1 MQIWEHGEII
11 SKTFTGKLEGNSHK
25 ISNIRMGNDGGL
37 FKDLRGEINNLNV
50 ENYTNEKAKNY
61 RVGLVEYL
69 KGGTINNVHVNKAT
83 IKIDLTYKGA
93 INCAGLVAYAE
104 TGTIKNS
111 SINNLNIETNAEVTS
126 TAIGGII
133 ANSKG
138 SSISNCFTQDIN
150 FKINKTINSLGI
162 GGICGYDSTSNNI
175 TNCYS
180 TGNIEADTSNIG
192 GIIGFAQ
199 NGEIKSCYST
209 INIITDGEYI
219 GGIVGNDRQT
229 ILNNNIN
236 NLAIGNIYSKQITD
250 TVSRVIG
257 NSREE
262 ENNYAY
268 KMQRFNGKI
277 NSEKAG
283 AILASIQEL
292 KNKDF
297 YESKIRLGNGYDY
310 ENVKDGELPKLLYSN
325 RKELLPNQTENKL
338 KEDMELEIEE
348 VEADKTSSN
357 IVKLRAV
364 IKNSK
369 EVKITKLYIEDMDA
383 KIDTDITKEGKTYLN
398 ITATPTRYYDSYRIS
413 KIKYIEDN
421 KEKEKQVEAKIETQ
435 FYKEIYTYEDWAE
448 IGTDT
453 YENYKLMADI
463 NFENKENIK
472 TNLTIGKLEGN
483 GHKIKNLKIV
493 LKESNSGLIKLIK
506 TTLNNTNFE
515 NINIVNSASG
525 ERTGVITN
533 SNGKIEKVTINDI
546 TVNAPKMNKVG
557 FIGNSTSEE
566 IKNINMDTIE
576 IIGNGNVAGLAG
588 GSELPILREVDAKN
602 LNIVGSGNYVGGV
615 LSNPTKRIGYNI
627 KNVTVSNSHIQGVD
641 YVGGVLS
648 HLNGGGN
655 NGRQGENLKSIKN
668 EVIGRSYVGGVAGQF
683 YDANSFTSENVTV
696 RGSGSNIGGVCGN
709 GGLNYAVCKN
719 STIEGTTSNSN
730 NIGGVM
736 GQCTWDNGYD
746 YGINNI
752 VISKGSSVGGLY
764 GYYNVAG
771 TGGAMSTYVKGGR
784 VEGYSKVGGVIGY
797 NYKGYVAKTYTD
809 TNVTGISEVGGIV
822 GYVLN
827 QSIEASSMGIKNC
840 YVANSTIKAQNNVG
854 GLVGSFSNSVGEGI
868 QYFYNNYVH
877 ADIIS
882 DNKETASLGFGKQ
895 KNEIVGAKNIY
906 VYKYS
911 TVNGERVS
919 TENDKYILPANYL
932 VELDLKQ
939 ESTYKTKIGWEANYI
954 YTTLKEGKYPIISG
968 VSNQEGI
975 ILPTDPLENITNE
988 DESQSL
994 EEDIISGDNNGNVY
1008 EDKVINNEECLQFK
1022 YNDKIIKT
1030 YETYSEIIAEDGS
1043 KVVRKDVRLYVKDG
1057 KLYALPVSLEFGGN
1071 VLKLVANNFVID
1083 SYNGKEYETVLG
1095 EDGRL
1100 YDLKEPIKYPE
1111 NFVNEGIASVGNNLD
1126 SNDFV
1131 QNSSENM
1138 MKEEL
1143 FEEVNENNEH
1153 EIEVIYKD
1161 GDKIKFNYQTGE
1173 VISLT
1178 EEKQNKIGLFD
1189 YVKDKL
1195 SEIGNSNSGE
1205 FQEIQREY
1213 EESKVLQS
1221 KLEKVPVEVALQEQ
1235 KLKEH
1240 NNNINK
1246 VENENKKNS
1255 NNSEIGENNETNN
1268 SLKETKYISIYNA
1281 EKEDYQ
1287 IYKEEELLDTSKKEA
1302 VSENEKIEAN
1312 KLNEY
1317 YASEGKTT
1325 NTKVGIVWIA
1335 LSIIGVVIILFAIK
1349 KRD

>member
-37 FKDLRGEINNLNV
+37 FKDLRGEINNV
-50 ENYTNEKAKNY
+50 KIVNYTNEKAKNY

-150 FKINKTINSLGI
+150 FKINKTINSLGR

-250 TVSRVIG
+250 TVSRAIG

-525 ERTGVITN
+525 ERTGVIAN
-533 SNGKIEKVTINDI
+533 SNGKIEKITINNI

-648 HLNGGGN
+648 HLSGGGN
-655 NGRQGENLKSIKN
+655 NGTQGENLKSIKN

-719 STIEGTTSNSN
+719 SAIEGTTSNSN

-771 TGGAMSTYVKGGR
+771 TGGAISTYVKGGR

-919 TENDKYILPANYL
+919 TENDKYIVPANYL
-932 VELDLKQ
+932 AEVDLKQ

-968 VSNQEGI
+968 VSNQEGV

-994 EEDIISGDNNGNVY
+994 EEDIISGA
-1008 EDKVINNEECLQFK
+1008 NNEDVYKEKLQYTFNYK
-1022 YNDKIIKT
+1022 GKIIKT
-1030 YETYSEIIAEDGS
+1030 YETYSEIIAEDNS
-1043 KVVRKDVRLYVKDG
+1043 KTVRNDMRLYVKDG
-1057 KLYALPVSLEFGGN
+1057 NLYALPVTMDIDGN
-1071 VLKLVANNFVID
+1071 KIKLVENNFIID
-1083 SYNGKEYETVLG
+1083 SFNGKEYETVLG
-1095 EDGRL
+1095 SDGKI
-1100 YDLKEPIKYPE
+1100 YDLKEAIKYPE
-1111 NFVNEGIASVGNNLD
+1111 NFVNNGIASMGNNLT
-1126 SNDFV
+1126 SEDFG
-1131 QNSSENM
+1131 
-1138 MKEEL
+1138 KKL
-1143 FEEVNENNEH
+1143 Y
-1153 EIEVIYKD
+1153 EIEVTYKN
-1161 GDKIKFNYQTGE
+1161 GNKVRFNYQTGE
-1173 VISLT
+1173 IISLT
-1178 EEKQNKIGLFD
+1178 EKLNKTELFD

-1195 SEIGNSNSGE
+1195 LEIGKSNSGE
-1205 FQEIQREY
+1205 LQEITTKY
-1213 EESKVLQS
+1213 EESKKLQN
-1221 KLEKVPVEVALQEQ
+1221 KLEKIPVEEALQR
-1235 KLKEH
+1235 
-1240 NNNINK
+1240 
-1246 VENENKKNS
+1246 KNS
-1255 NNSEIGENNETNN
+1255 NTNKLDDIANSENNEANN
-1268 SLKETKYISIYNA
+1268 SLKETRYISIYNT
-1281 EKEDYQ
+1281 EKDEYQ
-1287 IYKEEELLDTSKKEA
+1287 IYQEEELLDTTKQEV

-1312 KLNEY
+1312 NLNKY
-1317 YASEGKTT
+1317 YASEGKSR
-1325 NTKVGIVWIA
+1325 NKNMGILWIT

-1349 KRD
+1349 KRN

>member
-69 KGGTINNVHVNKAT
+69 KGGTINNVHVNKAN

-180 TGNIEADTSNIG
+180 TGNIEADTSNVG

-268 KMQRFNGKI
+268 KMQRFNGEI

-283 AILASIQEL
+283 SILASIQEL

-525 ERTGVITN
+525 ERTGVIAN
-533 SNGKIEKVTINDI
+533 SNGKIEKITINNI

-648 HLNGGGN
+648 HLSGGGN
-655 NGRQGENLKSIKN
+655 NGTQGENLKSIKN

-709 GGLNYAVCKN
+709 GVLNYAVCKN
-719 STIEGTTSNSN
+719 SAIEGTTSNSN

-771 TGGAMSTYVKGGR
+771 TGGAISTYVKGGR

-919 TENDKYILPANYL
+919 TENDKYIVPANYL
-932 VELDLKQ
+932 AEVDLKQ

-968 VSNQEGI
+968 VSNQEGV

-994 EEDIISGDNNGNVY
+994 EEDIISGA
-1008 EDKVINNEECLQFK
+1008 NNEDVYKEKLQYTFNYK
-1022 YNDKIIKT
+1022 GKIIKT
-1030 YETYSEIIAEDGS
+1030 YETYSEIIAEDNS
-1043 KVVRKDVRLYVKDG
+1043 KTVRNDMRLYVKDG
-1057 KLYALPVSLEFGGN
+1057 NLYALPVTMDIDGN
-1071 VLKLVANNFVID
+1071 KIKLVENNFIID
-1083 SYNGKEYETVLG
+1083 SFNGKEYETVLG
-1095 EDGRL
+1095 SDGKI
-1100 YDLKEPIKYPE
+1100 YDLKEAIKYPE
-1111 NFVNEGIASVGNNLD
+1111 NFVNNGIASMGNNLT
-1126 SNDFV
+1126 SEDFG
-1131 QNSSENM
+1131 
-1138 MKEEL
+1138 KKL
-1143 FEEVNENNEH
+1143 Y
-1153 EIEVIYKD
+1153 EIEVTYKN
-1161 GDKIKFNYQTGE
+1161 GNKVRFNYQTGE
-1173 VISLT
+1173 IISLT
-1178 EEKQNKIGLFD
+1178 EKLNKTELFD

-1195 SEIGNSNSGE
+1195 LEIGKSNSGE
-1205 FQEIQREY
+1205 LQEITTKY
-1213 EESKVLQS
+1213 EESKKLQN
-1221 KLEKVPVEVALQEQ
+1221 KLEKIPVEEALQR
-1235 KLKEH
+1235 
-1240 NNNINK
+1240 
-1246 VENENKKNS
+1246 KNS
-1255 NNSEIGENNETNN
+1255 NTNKLDDIANSENNEANN
-1268 SLKETKYISIYNA
+1268 SLKETRYISIYNT
-1281 EKEDYQ
+1281 EKDEYQ
-1287 IYKEEELLDTSKKEA
+1287 IYQEEELLDTTKQEV

-1312 KLNEY
+1312 NLNKY
-1317 YASEGKTT
+1317 YASEGKSR
-1325 NTKVGIVWIA
+1325 NKNMGILWIT

-1349 KRD
+1349 KRN

>member
-37 FKDLRGEINNLNV
+37 FKDLRGEINNLNI

-69 KGGTINNVHVNKAT
+69 KGGTINNVHINKAT

-150 FKINKTINSLGI
+150 FKINKAINSLGI

-180 TGNIEADTSNIG
+180 TGNIEADTSNVG

-268 KMQRFNGKI
+268 KMQRFNGEI

-283 AILASIQEL
+283 SILASIQEL

-357 IVKLRAV
+357 IVKLRVV

-383 KIDTDITKEGKTYLN
+383 KIDADITKEGKTYLN

-435 FYKEIYTYEDWAE
+435 FYKEINTYEDWAE

-525 ERTGVITN
+525 ERTGVIAN
-533 SNGKIEKVTINDI
+533 SNGKIEKITINNI

-566 IKNINMDTIE
+566 IKNINMYTIE

-615 LSNPTKRIGYNI
+615 VSNPTKRIGYNI

-648 HLNGGGN
+648 YIDGGGD

-668 EVIGRSYVGGVAGQF
+668 EIVGRNYIGGVAGKF
-683 YDANSFTSENVTV
+683 YDADNFTSENVTV

-752 VISKGSSVGGLY
+752 VISKGSNVGGLY

-797 NYKGYVAKTYTD
+797 NYKGYIAKTYTD

-882 DNKETASLGFGKQ
+882 DNKETASLGFGKR

-919 TENDKYILPANYL
+919 TENDKYIVPANYL
-932 VELDLKQ
+932 AEVDLKQ

-975 ILPTDPLENITNE
+975 ILPTDPLENMLNE
-988 DESQSL
+988 DDIQNV
-994 EEDIISGDNNGNVY
+994 EENITSGA
-1008 EDKVINNEECLQFK
+1008 NNEDVYKEKLQYTFNYK
-1022 YNDKIIKT
+1022 GKIIKT
-1030 YETYSEIIAEDGS
+1030 YETYSEIIAEDNS
-1043 KVVRKDVRLYVKDG
+1043 KNVRNDMRLYVKDG
-1057 KLYALPVSLEFGGN
+1057 NLYALPVTMDIDGN
-1071 VLKLVANNFVID
+1071 KIKLVENNFIID
-1083 SYNGKEYETVLG
+1083 SFNGKEYETVLG
-1095 EDGRL
+1095 SNGKI
-1100 YDLKEPIKYPE
+1100 YDLKEAIKYPE
-1111 NFVNEGIASVGNNLD
+1111 NFVNNGIASMGNNLT
-1126 SNDFV
+1126 SEDFG
-1131 QNSSENM
+1131 
-1138 MKEEL
+1138 KKL
-1143 FEEVNENNEH
+1143 Y
-1153 EIEVIYKD
+1153 EIEVTYKN
-1161 GDKIKFNYQTGE
+1161 GNKVRFNYQTGE
-1173 VISLT
+1173 IISLT
-1178 EEKQNKIGLFD
+1178 EKLNKTELFD

-1195 SEIGNSNSGE
+1195 LEIGNSNSGE
-1205 FQEIQREY
+1205 LQEITTKY
-1213 EESKVLQS
+1213 EESKKLQN
-1221 KLEKVPVEVALQEQ
+1221 KLEKIPVEEALQR
-1235 KLKEH
+1235 
-1240 NNNINK
+1240 
-1246 VENENKKNS
+1246 KNS
-1255 NNSEIGENNETNN
+1255 NTNKLDDVVNSESNEANN
-1268 SLKETKYISIYNA
+1268 SLKETRYISIYNA
-1281 EKEDYQ
+1281 EKDEYQ
-1287 IYKEEELLDTSKKEA
+1287 IYQEEELLDTTKQEV

-1312 KLNEY
+1312 NLNKY
-1317 YASEGKTT
+1317 YASEGESRNK
-1325 NTKVGIVWIA
+1325 NMGILWIT

-1349 KRD
+1349 KRN

>member
-69 KGGTINNVHVNKAT
+69 KGGTINNVHVNKAN
-83 IKIDLTYKGA
+83 IKIDLAYKGA

-192 GIIGFAQ
+192 GILGFAQ
-199 NGEIKSCYST
+199 NGEVQSCYST

-236 NLAIGNIYSKQITD
+236 NLAIGNVYSRQVTN
-250 TVSRVIG
+250 TVNRAVG
-257 NSREE
+257 NSQEE

-277 NSEKAG
+277 SNEKAG
-283 AILASIQEL
+283 AILASAQEL
-292 KNKDF
+292 KDKDF
-297 YESKIRLGNGYDY
+297 YERKIGLGNGYDY

-413 KIKYIEDN
+413 KIRYIEDN

-525 ERTGVITN
+525 ERTGVIAN
-533 SNGKIEKVTINDI
+533 SNAKIENIAINNV

-557 FIGNSTSEE
+557 FIGNSTGEE
-566 IKNINMDTIE
+566 IKNIKMDTIE

-588 GSELPILREVDAKN
+588 ESELPILREVDAKN
-602 LNIVGSGNYVGGV
+602 LNIVGSSSFVGGV

-627 KNVTVSNSHIQGVD
+627 KNVTVSNSHIQGLD

-648 HLNGGGN
+648 LLGGGGD
-655 NGRQGENLKSIKN
+655 NGTQGENLNSIKN
-668 EVIGRSYVGGVAGQF
+668 EVIGRSYVGGVAGEF

-696 RGSGSNIGGVCGN
+696 RGSGSNIGGVCGK

-906 VYKYS
+906 VYKYA
-911 TVNGERVS
+911 TINGERVS

-975 ILPTDPLENITNE
+975 ILPTDPLENMLNE
-988 DESQSL
+988 DELQNV
-994 EEDIISGDNNGNVY
+994 EENITSGANNENVY
-1008 EDKVINNEECLQFK
+1008 KEKLQYTFNYK
-1022 YNDKIIKT
+1022 GKIIKT
-1030 YETYSEIIAEDGS
+1030 YETYSEIIAEDNS
-1043 KVVRKDVRLYVKDG
+1043 KTVRNDMRLYVKDG
-1057 KLYALPVSLEFGGN
+1057 NLYALPVTMDIDGN
-1071 VLKLVANNFVID
+1071 KIKLVENNFIID
-1083 SYNGKEYETVLG
+1083 SFNGKEYETVLG
-1095 EDGRL
+1095 SDGKI
-1100 YDLKEPIKYPE
+1100 YDLKEAIKYPE
-1111 NFVNEGIASVGNNLD
+1111 NFVNNGIASMGNNLT
-1126 SNDFV
+1126 SEDFG
-1131 QNSSENM
+1131 
-1138 MKEEL
+1138 KKL
-1143 FEEVNENNEH
+1143 Y
-1153 EIEVIYKD
+1153 EIEVTYKN
-1161 GDKIKFNYQTGE
+1161 GNKVRFNYQTGE
-1173 VISLT
+1173 IISLT
-1178 EEKQNKIGLFD
+1178 EKLNKTELFD
-1189 YVKDKL
+1189 YVKEKL
-1195 SEIGNSNSGE
+1195 LEIGNSNSGE
-1205 FQEIQREY
+1205 LQEITTKY
-1213 EESKVLQS
+1213 EESKKLQN
-1221 KLEKVPVEVALQEQ
+1221 KLEKIPVEEALQR
-1235 KLKEH
+1235 
-1240 NNNINK
+1240 
-1246 VENENKKNS
+1246 KNS
-1255 NNSEIGENNETNN
+1255 NTNKLDDIANSENNEANN
-1268 SLKETKYISIYNA
+1268 SLKETRYISIYNT
-1281 EKEDYQ
+1281 EKDEYQ
-1287 IYKEEELLDTSKKEA
+1287 IYQEEELLDTTKQE
-1302 VSENEKIEAN
+1302 VISENDKIEAN
-1312 KLNEY
+1312 NLKEY
-1317 YASEGKTT
+1317 YASEGKSR
-1325 NTKVGIVWIA
+1325 NKNMGILWIT
-1335 LSIIGVVIILFAIK
+1335 LSIVGVVIILFAIK
-1349 KRD
+1349 KRN

>member
-69 KGGTINNVHVNKAT
+69 KGGTINNVHVNKAN

-250 TVSRVIG
+250 TVSRAIG

-525 ERTGVITN
+525 ERTGVIAN
-533 SNGKIEKVTINDI
+533 SNAKIENIAINNV

-557 FIGNSTSEE
+557 FIGNSTGEE
-566 IKNINMDTIE
+566 IKNIKMDTIE

-588 GSELPILREVDAKN
+588 ESELPILREVDAKN
-602 LNIVGSGNYVGGV
+602 LNIVGSSSFVGGV

-627 KNVTVSNSHIQGVD
+627 KNVTVSNSHIQGLD

-648 HLNGGGN
+648 LLGGGGD
-655 NGRQGENLKSIKN
+655 NGTQGENLNSIKN
-668 EVIGRSYVGGVAGQF
+668 EVIGRSYVGGVAGEF

-730 NIGGVM
+730 NVGGVM
-736 GQCTWDNGYD
+736 GECTWDNGYD

-764 GYYNVAG
+764 GLYNIYSS
-771 TGGAMSTYVKGGR
+771 GGATSTYVKGGR

-906 VYKYS
+906 VYKYA
-911 TVNGERVS
+911 TINGERVS

-939 ESTYKTKIGWEANYI
+939 ESTYKTKIGWEASYI

-975 ILPTDPLENITNE
+975 ILPTDPLENMLNE
-988 DESQSL
+988 DELQNV
-994 EEDIISGDNNGNVY
+994 EENITSGA
-1008 EDKVINNEECLQFK
+1008 NNEDVYKEKLQYTFNYK
-1022 YNDKIIKT
+1022 GKIIKT
-1030 YETYSEIIAEDGS
+1030 YETYSEIIAEDNS
-1043 KVVRKDVRLYVKDG
+1043 KTVRNDMRLYVKDG
-1057 KLYALPVSLEFGGN
+1057 NLYALPVTMNIDGN
-1071 VLKLVANNFVID
+1071 KIKLVENNFIID
-1083 SYNGKEYETVLG
+1083 SFNGKEYETVLG
-1095 EDGRL
+1095 SDGKI
-1100 YDLKEPIKYPE
+1100 YDLKEAIKYPE
-1111 NFVNEGIASVGNNLD
+1111 NFVNNGIASMGNNLT
-1126 SNDFV
+1126 SEDFG
-1131 QNSSENM
+1131 
-1138 MKEEL
+1138 KKL
-1143 FEEVNENNEH
+1143 Y
-1153 EIEVIYKD
+1153 EIEVTYKN
-1161 GDKIKFNYQTGE
+1161 GNKVRFNYQTGE
-1173 VISLT
+1173 IISLT
-1178 EEKQNKIGLFD
+1178 EKLNKTELFD

-1195 SEIGNSNSGE
+1195 LEIGNSNSGE
-1205 FQEIQREY
+1205 LQEITTKY
-1213 EESKVLQS
+1213 EESKKLQN
-1221 KLEKVPVEVALQEQ
+1221 KLEKIPVEEALQR
-1235 KLKEH
+1235 
-1240 NNNINK
+1240 
-1246 VENENKKNS
+1246 KNS
-1255 NNSEIGENNETNN
+1255 NTNKLDDIANSENNEANN
-1268 SLKETKYISIYNA
+1268 SLKETRYISIYNT
-1281 EKEDYQ
+1281 EKDEYQ
-1287 IYKEEELLDTSKKEA
+1287 IYQEEELLDTTKQEV

-1312 KLNEY
+1312 NLNKY
-1317 YASEGKTT
+1317 YASEGKSR
-1325 NTKVGIVWIA
+1325 NKNMGILWIT

-1349 KRD
+1349 KRN

>member
-11 SKTFTGKLEGNSHK
+11 SETFTGKLEGNSHK

-250 TVSRVIG
+250 TVSRAIG

-648 HLNGGGN
+648 RLDGGGN

-668 EVIGRSYVGGVAGQF
+668 EVIGRSYVGGVAGMF
-683 YDANSFTSENVTV
+683 YDADNFNSENVTV

-764 GYYNVAG
+764 GLYNIYSS
-771 TGGAMSTYVKGGR
+771 GGATSTYVKGGR

-906 VYKYS
+906 VYKYA
-911 TVNGERVS
+911 TINGERVS

-939 ESTYKTKIGWEANYI
+939 ESTYKTKIGWEASYI

-975 ILPTDPLENITNE
+975 ILPTDPLENMLNE
-988 DESQSL
+988 DELQNV
-994 EEDIISGDNNGNVY
+994 EENITSGA
-1008 EDKVINNEECLQFK
+1008 NNEDVYKEKLQYTFNYK
-1022 YNDKIIKT
+1022 GKIIKT
-1030 YETYSEIIAEDGS
+1030 YETYSEIIAEDNS
-1043 KVVRKDVRLYVKDG
+1043 KTVRNDMRLYVKDG
-1057 KLYALPVSLEFGGN
+1057 NLYALPVTMDIDGN
-1071 VLKLVANNFVID
+1071 KIKLVENNFIID
-1083 SYNGKEYETVLG
+1083 SFNGKEYETVLG
-1095 EDGRL
+1095 SDGKI
-1100 YDLKEPIKYPE
+1100 YDLKEAIKYPE
-1111 NFVNEGIASVGNNLD
+1111 NFVNNGIASMGNNLT
-1126 SNDFV
+1126 SEDFG
-1131 QNSSENM
+1131 
-1138 MKEEL
+1138 KKL
-1143 FEEVNENNEH
+1143 Y
-1153 EIEVIYKD
+1153 EIEVTYKN
-1161 GDKIKFNYQTGE
+1161 GNKVRFNYQTGE
-1173 VISLT
+1173 IISLT
-1178 EEKQNKIGLFD
+1178 EKLNKTELFD

-1195 SEIGNSNSGE
+1195 LEIGNSNSGE
-1205 FQEIQREY
+1205 LQEITTKY
-1213 EESKVLQS
+1213 EESKKLQN
-1221 KLEKVPVEVALQEQ
+1221 KLEKIPVEEALQR
-1235 KLKEH
+1235 
-1240 NNNINK
+1240 
-1246 VENENKKNS
+1246 KNS
-1255 NNSEIGENNETNN
+1255 NTNKLDDIANSENNEANN
-1268 SLKETKYISIYNA
+1268 SLKETRYISIYNT
-1281 EKEDYQ
+1281 EKDEYQ
-1287 IYKEEELLDTSKKEA
+1287 IYQEEELLDTTKQEV

-1312 KLNEY
+1312 NLNKY
-1317 YASEGKTT
+1317 YASEGKSR
-1325 NTKVGIVWIA
+1325 NKNMGILWIT

-1349 KRD
+1349 KRN

>member
-250 TVSRVIG
+250 TVSRAIG

-398 ITATPTRYYDSYRIS
+398 ITATPTRYYDRYRIS

-525 ERTGVITN
+525 ERTGVIAN
-533 SNGKIEKVTINDI
+533 SNGKIEKITINNI

-648 HLNGGGN
+648 HLSGGGN
-655 NGRQGENLKSIKN
+655 NGTQGENLKSIKN

-719 STIEGTTSNSN
+719 SAIEGTTSNSN

-771 TGGAMSTYVKGGR
+771 TGGAISTYVKGGR

-919 TENDKYILPANYL
+919 TENDKYIVPANYL
-932 VELDLKQ
+932 AEVDLKQ

-975 ILPTDPLENITNE
+975 ILPTDPLENMLNE
-988 DESQSL
+988 DELQNV
-994 EEDIISGDNNGNVY
+994 EENITSGANNENVY
-1008 EDKVINNEECLQFK
+1008 KEKLQYTFNYK
-1022 YNDKIIKT
+1022 GKIIKT
-1030 YETYSEIIAEDGS
+1030 YETYSEIIAEDNS
-1043 KVVRKDVRLYVKDG
+1043 KTVRNDMRLYVKDG
-1057 KLYALPVSLEFGGN
+1057 NLYALPVTMDIDGN
-1071 VLKLVANNFVID
+1071 KIKLVENNFIID
-1083 SYNGKEYETVLG
+1083 SFNGKEYETVLG
-1095 EDGRL
+1095 SDGKI
-1100 YDLKEPIKYPE
+1100 YDLKEAIKYPE
-1111 NFVNEGIASVGNNLD
+1111 NFVNNGIASMGNNLT
-1126 SNDFV
+1126 SEDFG
-1131 QNSSENM
+1131 
-1138 MKEEL
+1138 KKL
-1143 FEEVNENNEH
+1143 Y
-1153 EIEVIYKD
+1153 EIEVTYKN
-1161 GDKIKFNYQTGE
+1161 GNKVRFNYQTGE
-1173 VISLT
+1173 IISLT
-1178 EEKQNKIGLFD
+1178 EKLNKTELFD

-1195 SEIGNSNSGE
+1195 LEIGNSNSGE
-1205 FQEIQREY
+1205 LQEITTKY
-1213 EESKVLQS
+1213 EESKKLQN
-1221 KLEKVPVEVALQEQ
+1221 KLEKIPVEEALQR
-1235 KLKEH
+1235 
-1240 NNNINK
+1240 
-1246 VENENKKNS
+1246 KNS
-1255 NNSEIGENNETNN
+1255 NTNKLDDIANSENNEANN
-1268 SLKETKYISIYNA
+1268 SLKETRYISIYNT
-1281 EKEDYQ
+1281 EKDEYQ
-1287 IYKEEELLDTSKKEA
+1287 IYQEEELLDTTKQEV

-1312 KLNEY
+1312 NLNKY
-1317 YASEGKTT
+1317 YASEGKSR
-1325 NTKVGIVWIA
+1325 NKNMGILWIT

-1349 KRD
+1349 KRN

>member
-69 KGGTINNVHVNKAT
+69 KGGTINNVHVNKAN
-83 IKIDLTYKGA
+83 IKIDLAYKGA

-111 SINNLNIETNAEVTS
+111 SIKNLNIETNAEVTS

-199 NGEIKSCYST
+199 NGEIRSCYST

-250 TVSRVIG
+250 TVSRAIG

-283 AILASIQEL
+283 SILASIQEL

-297 YESKIRLGNGYDY
+297 YESKIRLGNGYNY
-310 ENVKDGELPKLLYSN
+310 ENVKDGELPKLLYSD

-383 KIDTDITKEGKTYLN
+383 KIDADITKEGKTYLN

-525 ERTGVITN
+525 ERTGVIAN
-533 SNGKIEKVTINDI
+533 SNGKIEKITINNI

-557 FIGNSTSEE
+557 FIGNSTGEE

-602 LNIVGSGNYVGGV
+602 LNIVGSGNYVGGI

-648 HLNGGGN
+648 SLGGGGN
-655 NGRQGENLKSIKN
+655 NGTQGENLKSIKN
-668 EVIGRSYVGGVAGQF
+668 EVIGRSYVGGVAGHF

-709 GGLNYAVCKN
+709 GALKYAVCKN

-730 NIGGVM
+730 NVGGVM

-752 VISKGSSVGGLY
+752 VISKGSGVGGLY
-764 GYYNVAG
+764 GYYNIAG
-771 TGGAMSTYVKGGR
+771 TGGAISTYVKGGR

-809 TNVTGISEVGGIV
+809 TNVTGISDVGGIV

-877 ADIIS
+877 ADVIS

-919 TENDKYILPANYL
+919 TENDKYIVPANYL
-932 VELDLKQ
+932 AEVDLKQ

-975 ILPTDPLENITNE
+975 ILPTDPLENMLNE
-988 DESQSL
+988 DEIQNV
-994 EEDIISGDNNGNVY
+994 EENITSGA
-1008 EDKVINNEECLQFK
+1008 NNEDVYKEKLQYTFNYK
-1022 YNDKIIKT
+1022 GKIIKT
-1030 YETYSEIIAEDGS
+1030 YETYSEIIAENNS
-1043 KVVRKDVRLYVKDG
+1043 KTVRNDMRLYVKDG
-1057 KLYALPVSLEFGGN
+1057 NLYALPVTMDIDGN
-1071 VLKLVANNFVID
+1071 KIKLVENNFIID
-1083 SYNGKEYETVLG
+1083 SFNGKEYETVLG
-1095 EDGRL
+1095 EDGKI
-1100 YDLKEPIKYPE
+1100 YDLKEAIKYPE
-1111 NFVNEGIASVGNNLD
+1111 NFVNNGIASMGNNLT
-1126 SNDFV
+1126 SEDFG
-1131 QNSSENM
+1131 
-1138 MKEEL
+1138 KKL
-1143 FEEVNENNEH
+1143 Y
-1153 EIEVIYKD
+1153 EIEVTYKN
-1161 GDKIKFNYQTGE
+1161 GNKVRFNYQTGE
-1173 VISLT
+1173 IISLT
-1178 EEKQNKIGLFD
+1178 EKLNKTELFD

-1195 SEIGNSNSGE
+1195 LEIGNSNSGE
-1205 FQEIQREY
+1205 LQEITTKY
-1213 EESKVLQS
+1213 EESKKLQN
-1221 KLEKVPVEVALQEQ
+1221 KLEKIPVEEALQR
-1235 KLKEH
+1235 
-1240 NNNINK
+1240 
-1246 VENENKKNS
+1246 KNS
-1255 NNSEIGENNETNN
+1255 NTNKLDDIANSENNEANN
-1268 SLKETKYISIYNA
+1268 SLKETRYISIYNT
-1281 EKEDYQ
+1281 EKDEYQ
-1287 IYKEEELLDTSKKEA
+1287 IYQEEELLDTTKQEV

-1312 KLNEY
+1312 NLNKY
-1317 YASEGKTT
+1317 YASEGKSR
-1325 NTKVGIVWIA
+1325 NKNMGILWIT

-1349 KRD
+1349 KRN

>member
-69 KGGTINNVHVNKAT
+69 KGGTINNVHVNKAN

-268 KMQRFNGKI
+268 KMQRFNGEI

-283 AILASIQEL
+283 SILASIQEL

-357 IVKLRAV
+357 IVKLRVV

-383 KIDTDITKEGKTYLN
+383 KIDADITKEGKTYIN

-525 ERTGVITN
+525 ERTGVIAN
-533 SNGKIEKVTINDI
+533 SNGKIEKITINNI

-1138 MKEEL
+1138 MKEEF
-1143 FEEVNENNEH
+1143 FEEVNENNKH

>member
-83 IKIDLTYKGA
+83 IKIDLAYKGA

-192 GIIGFAQ
+192 GILGFAQ
-199 NGEIKSCYST
+199 NGEVQSCYST

-236 NLAIGNIYSKQITD
+236 NLAIGNVYSRQVTN
-250 TVSRVIG
+250 TVNRAVG
-257 NSREE
+257 NSQEE

-277 NSEKAG
+277 SNEKAG
-283 AILASIQEL
+283 AILASAQEL
-292 KNKDF
+292 KDKDF
-297 YESKIRLGNGYDY
+297 YERKIGLGNGYDY

-413 KIKYIEDN
+413 KIRYIEDN

-525 ERTGVITN
+525 ERTGVIAN
-533 SNGKIEKVTINDI
+533 SNAKIENIAINNV

-557 FIGNSTSEE
+557 FIGNSTGEE
-566 IKNINMDTIE
+566 IKNIKMDTIE

-588 GSELPILREVDAKN
+588 ESELPILREVDAKN
-602 LNIVGSGNYVGGV
+602 LNIVGSSSFVGGV

-627 KNVTVSNSHIQGVD
+627 KNVTVSNSHIQGLD

-648 HLNGGGN
+648 LLGGGGD
-655 NGRQGENLKSIKN
+655 NGTQGENLNSIKN
-668 EVIGRSYVGGVAGQF
+668 EVIGRSYVGGVAGEF

-752 VISKGSSVGGLY
+752 VISKGSNVGGLY
-764 GYYNVAG
+764 GLYNISSS
-771 TGGAMSTYVKGGR
+771 GGATSTYVKGGS
-784 VEGYSKVGGVIGY
+784 VEGYSNVGGVIGY
-797 NYKGYVAKTYTD
+797 IAKGNVAKTYTD
-809 TNVTGISEVGGIV
+809 TNVTGINDVGGIV

-827 QSIEASSMGIKNC
+827 QSVEANSTGINNC

-919 TENDKYILPANYL
+919 TENDKYIVPANYL
-932 VELDLKQ
+932 AEVDLKQ

-975 ILPTDPLENITNE
+975 ILPTDPLENMLNE
-988 DESQSL
+988 DDIQNV
-994 EEDIISGDNNGNVY
+994 EENITSGA
-1008 EDKVINNEECLQFK
+1008 NNEDVYKEKLQYTFNYK
-1022 YNDKIIKT
+1022 GKIIKT
-1030 YETYSEIIAEDGS
+1030 YETYSEIIAEDNS
-1043 KVVRKDVRLYVKDG
+1043 KTVRNDMRLYVKDG
-1057 KLYALPVSLEFGGN
+1057 NLYALPVTMDIDGN
-1071 VLKLVANNFVID
+1071 KIKLVENNFIID
-1083 SYNGKEYETVLG
+1083 SFNGKEYETVLG
-1095 EDGRL
+1095 SDGKI
-1100 YDLKEPIKYPE
+1100 YDLKEAIKYPE
-1111 NFVNEGIASVGNNLD
+1111 NFVNNGIASMGNNLT
-1126 SNDFV
+1126 SEDFG
-1131 QNSSENM
+1131 
-1138 MKEEL
+1138 KKL
-1143 FEEVNENNEH
+1143 Y
-1153 EIEVIYKD
+1153 EIEVTYKN
-1161 GDKIKFNYQTGE
+1161 GNKVRFNYQTGE
-1173 VISLT
+1173 IISLT
-1178 EEKQNKIGLFD
+1178 EKLNKTELFD

-1195 SEIGNSNSGE
+1195 LEIGNSNSGE
-1205 FQEIQREY
+1205 LQEITTKY
-1213 EESKVLQS
+1213 EESKKLQN
-1221 KLEKVPVEVALQEQ
+1221 KLEKIPVEEALQR
-1235 KLKEH
+1235 
-1240 NNNINK
+1240 
-1246 VENENKKNS
+1246 KNS
-1255 NNSEIGENNETNN
+1255 NTNKLDDVVNSESNEANN
-1268 SLKETKYISIYNA
+1268 SLKETRYISIYNA
-1281 EKEDYQ
+1281 EKDEYQ
-1287 IYKEEELLDTSKKEA
+1287 IYQEEELLDTTKQEV
-1302 VSENEKIEAN
+1302 VSENDKIEAN
-1312 KLNEY
+1312 NLKEY
-1317 YASEGKTT
+1317 YASEGKSR
-1325 NTKVGIVWIA
+1325 NKNMGILWIT
-1335 LSIIGVVIILFAIK
+1335 LSIVGVVIILFAIK
-1349 KRD
+1349 KRN

>member
-69 KGGTINNVHVNKAT
+69 KGGTINNVHVNKAN

-268 KMQRFNGKI
+268 KMQRFNGEI

-283 AILASIQEL
+283 SILASIQEL

-357 IVKLRAV
+357 IVKLRVV

-383 KIDTDITKEGKTYLN
+383 KIDADITKEGKTYLN

-525 ERTGVITN
+525 ERTGVIAN
-533 SNGKIEKVTINDI
+533 SNGKIEKITINNI

-648 HLNGGGN
+648 RLDGGGDN
-655 NGRQGENLKSIKN
+655 KRQGENLKSIKN

-736 GQCTWDNGYD
+736 GQCAWDNGYD

-764 GYYNVAG
+764 GYYNVVG

-906 VYKYS
+906 VYKYA
-911 TVNGERVS
+911 TINGERVS

-975 ILPTDPLENITNE
+975 ILPTDPLENMLNE
-988 DESQSL
+988 DELQNV
-994 EEDIISGDNNGNVY
+994 EENITSGANNENVY
-1008 EDKVINNEECLQFK
+1008 KEKLQYTFNYK
-1022 YNDKIIKT
+1022 GKIIKT
-1030 YETYSEIIAEDGS
+1030 YETYSEIIAEDNS
-1043 KVVRKDVRLYVKDG
+1043 KTVRNDMRLYVKDG
-1057 KLYALPVSLEFGGN
+1057 NLYALPVTMDIDGN
-1071 VLKLVANNFVID
+1071 KIKLVENNFIID
-1083 SYNGKEYETVLG
+1083 SFNGKEYETVLG
-1095 EDGRL
+1095 SDGKI
-1100 YDLKEPIKYPE
+1100 YDLKEAIKYPE
-1111 NFVNEGIASVGNNLD
+1111 NFVNNGIASMGNNLT
-1126 SNDFV
+1126 SEDFG
-1131 QNSSENM
+1131 
-1138 MKEEL
+1138 KKL
-1143 FEEVNENNEH
+1143 Y
-1153 EIEVIYKD
+1153 EIEVTYKN
-1161 GDKIKFNYQTGE
+1161 GNKVRFNYQTGE
-1173 VISLT
+1173 IISLT
-1178 EEKQNKIGLFD
+1178 EKLNKTELFD

-1195 SEIGNSNSGE
+1195 LEIGKSNSGE
-1205 FQEIQREY
+1205 LQEITTKY
-1213 EESKVLQS
+1213 EESKKLQN
-1221 KLEKVPVEVALQEQ
+1221 KLEKIPVEEALQR
-1235 KLKEH
+1235 
-1240 NNNINK
+1240 
-1246 VENENKKNS
+1246 KNS
-1255 NNSEIGENNETNN
+1255 NTNKLDDIANSENNEANN
-1268 SLKETKYISIYNA
+1268 SLKETRYISIYNT
-1281 EKEDYQ
+1281 EKDEYQ
-1287 IYKEEELLDTSKKEA
+1287 IYQEEELLDTTKQEV

-1312 KLNEY
+1312 NLNKY
-1317 YASEGKTT
+1317 YASEGKSR
-1325 NTKVGIVWIA
+1325 NKNMGILWIT

-1349 KRD
+1349 KRN

>member
-69 KGGTINNVHVNKAT
+69 KGGTINNVHVNKAN

-250 TVSRVIG
+250 TVSRAIG

-297 YESKIRLGNGYDY
+297 YERKIGLGNGYDY

-413 KIKYIEDN
+413 KIRYIEDN

-525 ERTGVITN
+525 ERTGVIAN
-533 SNGKIEKVTINDI
+533 SNAKIENIAINNV

-557 FIGNSTSEE
+557 FIGNSTGEE
-566 IKNINMDTIE
+566 IKNIKMDTIE

-588 GSELPILREVDAKN
+588 ESELPILREVDAKN
-602 LNIVGSGNYVGGV
+602 LNIVGSRDHVGGI

-648 HLNGGGN
+648 FLGGGGN
-655 NGRQGENLKSIKN
+655 NGTKGENLKSIKN
-668 EVIGRSYVGGVAGQF
+668 EVIGRSYVGGVAGDF
-683 YDANSFTSENVTV
+683 YDANNFTSENVTV

-709 GGLNYAVCKN
+709 GGLSNAVCKN

-730 NIGGVM
+730 NVGGVI
-736 GQCTWDNGYD
+736 GQCNWDSGYD

-752 VISKGSSVGGLY
+752 VISKGSGVGGLY
-764 GYYNVAG
+764 GYYNIAG
-771 TGGAMSTYVKGGR
+771 TGGAISTYVKGGR

-809 TNVTGISEVGGIV
+809 TNVTGISDVGGIV

-919 TENDKYILPANYL
+919 TENDKYIVPANYL
-932 VELDLKQ
+932 AEVDLKQ

-975 ILPTDPLENITNE
+975 ILPTDPLENMLNE
-988 DESQSL
+988 DEIQNV
-994 EEDIISGDNNGNVY
+994 EENITSGA
-1008 EDKVINNEECLQFK
+1008 NNEDVYKEKLQYTFNYK
-1022 YNDKIIKT
+1022 GKIIKT
-1030 YETYSEIIAEDGS
+1030 YETYSEIIAEDNS
-1043 KVVRKDVRLYVKDG
+1043 KTVRNDMRLYVKDG
-1057 KLYALPVSLEFGGN
+1057 NLYALPVTMDIDGN
-1071 VLKLVANNFVID
+1071 KIKLVENNFIID
-1083 SYNGKEYETVLG
+1083 SFNGKEYETVLG
-1095 EDGRL
+1095 SDGKI
-1100 YDLKEPIKYPE
+1100 YDLKEAIKYPE
-1111 NFVNEGIASVGNNLD
+1111 NFVNNGIASMGNNLT
-1126 SNDFV
+1126 SEDFG
-1131 QNSSENM
+1131 
-1138 MKEEL
+1138 KKL
-1143 FEEVNENNEH
+1143 Y
-1153 EIEVIYKD
+1153 EIEVTYKN
-1161 GDKIKFNYQTGE
+1161 GNKVRFNYQTGE
-1173 VISLT
+1173 IISLT
-1178 EEKQNKIGLFD
+1178 EKLNKTELFD

-1195 SEIGNSNSGE
+1195 LEIGKSNSGE
-1205 FQEIQREY
+1205 LQEITTKY
-1213 EESKVLQS
+1213 EESKKLQN
-1221 KLEKVPVEVALQEQ
+1221 KLEKIPVEEALQR
-1235 KLKEH
+1235 
-1240 NNNINK
+1240 
-1246 VENENKKNS
+1246 KNS
-1255 NNSEIGENNETNN
+1255 NTNKLDDIANSENNEANN
-1268 SLKETKYISIYNA
+1268 SLKETRYISIYNT
-1281 EKEDYQ
+1281 EKDEYQ
-1287 IYKEEELLDTSKKEA
+1287 IYQEEELLDTTKQE
-1302 VSENEKIEAN
+1302 VISENDKIEAN
-1312 KLNEY
+1312 NLKEY
-1317 YASEGKTT
+1317 YASEGKSR
-1325 NTKVGIVWIA
+1325 NKNMGILWIT
-1335 LSIIGVVIILFAIK
+1335 LSIVGVVIILFAIK
-1349 KRD
+1349 KRN

>member
-138 SSISNCFTQDIN
+138 SSISNCFTQDIK

-250 TVSRVIG
+250 TVSRAIG

-383 KIDTDITKEGKTYLN
+383 KIDADITKEGKTYLN

-493 LKESNSGLIKLIK
+493 LKESNSGLIKLVK

-525 ERTGVITN
+525 ERTGVIAN
-533 SNGKIEKVTINDI
+533 SNAKIENIAMNNI

-557 FIGNSTSEE
+557 FIGNSTGEE

-648 HLNGGGN
+648 LLDGGGN

-668 EVIGRSYVGGVAGQF
+668 EVIGRSYVGGVAGKF

-709 GGLNYAVCKN
+709 GALNYAVCKN

-746 YGINNI
+746 YGINNV

-764 GYYNVAG
+764 GYYNVAA
-771 TGGAMSTYVKGGR
+771 TGGAISTYVKGGR

-877 ADIIS
+877 ADVIS

-919 TENDKYILPANYL
+919 TENDKYIVPANYL
-932 VELDLKQ
+932 AEVDLKQ

-975 ILPTDPLENITNE
+975 ILPTDPLENMLNE
-988 DESQSL
+988 DEIQNV
-994 EEDIISGDNNGNVY
+994 EENITSGA
-1008 EDKVINNEECLQFK
+1008 NNEDVYKEKLQYTFNYK
-1022 YNDKIIKT
+1022 GKIIKT
-1030 YETYSEIIAEDGS
+1030 YETYSEIIAEDNS
-1043 KVVRKDVRLYVKDG
+1043 KTVRNDMRLYVKDG
-1057 KLYALPVSLEFGGN
+1057 NLYALPVTMDIDGN
-1071 VLKLVANNFVID
+1071 KIKLVENNFIID
-1083 SYNGKEYETVLG
+1083 SFNGKEYETVLG
-1095 EDGRL
+1095 SDGKI
-1100 YDLKEPIKYPE
+1100 YDLKEAIKYPE
-1111 NFVNEGIASVGNNLD
+1111 NFVNNGIASMGNNLT
-1126 SNDFV
+1126 SEDFG
-1131 QNSSENM
+1131 
-1138 MKEEL
+1138 KKL
-1143 FEEVNENNEH
+1143 Y
-1153 EIEVIYKD
+1153 EIEVTYKN
-1161 GDKIKFNYQTGE
+1161 GNKVRFNYQTGE
-1173 VISLT
+1173 IISLT
-1178 EEKQNKIGLFD
+1178 EKLNKTELFD

-1195 SEIGNSNSGE
+1195 LEIGKSNSGE
-1205 FQEIQREY
+1205 LQEITTKY
-1213 EESKVLQS
+1213 EESKKLQN
-1221 KLEKVPVEVALQEQ
+1221 KLEKIPVEEALQR
-1235 KLKEH
+1235 
-1240 NNNINK
+1240 
-1246 VENENKKNS
+1246 KNS
-1255 NNSEIGENNETNN
+1255 NTNKLDDIANSENNEANN
-1268 SLKETKYISIYNA
+1268 SLKETRYISIYNT
-1281 EKEDYQ
+1281 EKDEYQ
-1287 IYKEEELLDTSKKEA
+1287 IYQEEELLDTTKQE
-1302 VSENEKIEAN
+1302 VISENDKIEAN
-1312 KLNEY
+1312 NLKEY
-1317 YASEGKTT
+1317 YASEGKSR
-1325 NTKVGIVWIA
+1325 NKNMGILWIT
-1335 LSIIGVVIILFAIK
+1335 LSIVGVVIILFAIK
-1349 KRD
+1349 KRN

>member
-69 KGGTINNVHVNKAT
+69 KGGTINNVHVNKAN

-268 KMQRFNGKI
+268 KMQRFNGEI

-283 AILASIQEL
+283 SILASIQEL

-357 IVKLRAV
+357 IVKLRVV

-383 KIDTDITKEGKTYLN
+383 KIDADITKEGKTYLN

-506 TTLNNTNFE
+506 TTLNNINFE

-525 ERTGVITN
+525 ERTGVIAN
-533 SNGKIEKVTINDI
+533 SNGKIEKITINNI

-1138 MKEEL
+1138 MKEEF
-1143 FEEVNENNEH
+1143 FEEVNENNKH

>member
-37 FKDLRGEINNLNV
+37 FKDLRGEINNLNI

-69 KGGTINNVHVNKAT
+69 KGGTINNVHINKAT

-180 TGNIEADTSNIG
+180 TGNIEADTSNVG

-268 KMQRFNGKI
+268 KMQRFNGEI

-283 AILASIQEL
+283 SILASIQEL

-357 IVKLRAV
+357 IVKLRVV

-383 KIDTDITKEGKTYLN
+383 KIDADITKEGKTYLN

-525 ERTGVITN
+525 ERTGVIAN
-533 SNGKIEKVTINDI
+533 SNGKIEKITINNI

-566 IKNINMDTIE
+566 IKNINMYTIE

-615 LSNPTKRIGYNI
+615 VSNPTKRIGYNI

-648 HLNGGGN
+648 YIDGGGD

-668 EVIGRSYVGGVAGQF
+668 EIVGRNYIGGVAGKF
-683 YDANSFTSENVTV
+683 YDADNFTSENVTV

-752 VISKGSSVGGLY
+752 VISKGSNVGGLY

-797 NYKGYVAKTYTD
+797 NYKGYIAKTYTD

-919 TENDKYILPANYL
+919 TENDKYIVPANYL
-932 VELDLKQ
+932 AEVDLKQ

-975 ILPTDPLENITNE
+975 ILPTDPLENMLNE
-988 DESQSL
+988 DDIQNV
-994 EEDIISGDNNGNVY
+994 EENITSGA
-1008 EDKVINNEECLQFK
+1008 NNEDVYKEKLQYTFNYK
-1022 YNDKIIKT
+1022 GKIIKT
-1030 YETYSEIIAEDGS
+1030 YETYSEIIAEDNS
-1043 KVVRKDVRLYVKDG
+1043 KNVRNDMRLYVKDG
-1057 KLYALPVSLEFGGN
+1057 NLYALPVTMDIDGN
-1071 VLKLVANNFVID
+1071 KIKLVENNFIID
-1083 SYNGKEYETVLG
+1083 SFNGKEYETVLG
-1095 EDGRL
+1095 SNGKI
-1100 YDLKEPIKYPE
+1100 YDLKEAIKYPE
-1111 NFVNEGIASVGNNLD
+1111 NFVNNGIASMGNNLT
-1126 SNDFV
+1126 SEDFG
-1131 QNSSENM
+1131 
-1138 MKEEL
+1138 KKL
-1143 FEEVNENNEH
+1143 Y
-1153 EIEVIYKD
+1153 EIEVTYKN
-1161 GDKIKFNYQTGE
+1161 GNKVRFNYQTGE
-1173 VISLT
+1173 IISLT
-1178 EEKQNKIGLFD
+1178 EKLNKTELFD

-1195 SEIGNSNSGE
+1195 LEIGNSNSGE
-1205 FQEIQREY
+1205 LQEITTKY
-1213 EESKVLQS
+1213 EESKKLQN
-1221 KLEKVPVEVALQEQ
+1221 KLEKNPVEEALQR
-1235 KLKEH
+1235 
-1240 NNNINK
+1240 
-1246 VENENKKNS
+1246 KNS
-1255 NNSEIGENNETNN
+1255 NTNKLDDVVNSESNEANN
-1268 SLKETKYISIYNA
+1268 SLKETRYISIYNA
-1281 EKEDYQ
+1281 EKDEYQ
-1287 IYKEEELLDTSKKEA
+1287 IYQEEELLDTTKQEV

-1312 KLNEY
+1312 NLNKY
-1317 YASEGKTT
+1317 YASEGESRNK
-1325 NTKVGIVWIA
+1325 NMGILWIT

-1349 KRD
+1349 KRN

>member
-111 SINNLNIETNAEVTS
+111 SINTLNIETNAEVTS

-199 NGEIKSCYST
+199 NGEIRSCYST

-229 ILNNNIN
+229 VLNNNIN

-268 KMQRFNGKI
+268 KMQRFNGEI

-283 AILASIQEL
+283 SILASIQEL

-325 RKELLPNQTENKL
+325 RKELLPNQTEKKL

-383 KIDTDITKEGKTYLN
+383 KIDADITKEGKTYLN
-398 ITATPTRYYDSYRIS
+398 ITATPTKYYDSYRIS

-421 KEKEKQVEAKIETQ
+421 KEKEKQVEARIETQ

-493 LKESNSGLIKLIK
+493 LKEGNSGLIKLIK

-525 ERTGVITN
+525 ERTGIIAN
-533 SNGKIEKVTINDI
+533 SNGKIEKITMNNI

-602 LNIVGSGNYVGGV
+602 LNIVGSGNHVGGV

-648 HLNGGGN
+648 FLNGGGD

-668 EVIGRSYVGGVAGQF
+668 EVIGRSYVGGVAGRF
-683 YDANSFTSENVTV
+683 YDADNFNSENVTV

-709 GGLNYAVCKN
+709 GGLNNAVCKN

-730 NIGGVM
+730 NVGGVM
-736 GQCTWDNGYD
+736 GECTWDNGYD
-746 YGINNI
+746 YGINNV

-764 GYYNVAG
+764 GFYNAAG
-771 TGGAMSTYVKGGR
+771 TGGAISTYVKGGR

-809 TNVTGISEVGGIV
+809 TNVTGISDVGGIV

-877 ADIIS
+877 ADVIS

-919 TENDKYILPANYL
+919 TENDKYIVPANYL
-932 VELDLKQ
+932 AEVDLKQ

-975 ILPTDPLENITNE
+975 ILPTDPLENMLNE
-988 DESQSL
+988 DDIQNV
-994 EEDIISGDNNGNVY
+994 EENITSGA
-1008 EDKVINNEECLQFK
+1008 NNEDVYKEKLQYTFNYK
-1022 YNDKIIKT
+1022 GKIIKT
-1030 YETYSEIIAEDGS
+1030 YETYSEIIAEDNS
-1043 KVVRKDVRLYVKDG
+1043 KTVRNDMRLYVKDG
-1057 KLYALPVSLEFGGN
+1057 NLYALPVTMDIDGN
-1071 VLKLVANNFVID
+1071 KIKLVENNFIID
-1083 SYNGKEYETVLG
+1083 SFNGKEYETVLG
-1095 EDGRL
+1095 SDGKI
-1100 YDLKEPIKYPE
+1100 YDLKEAIKYPE
-1111 NFVNEGIASVGNNLD
+1111 NFVNNGIASMGNNLT
-1126 SNDFV
+1126 SEDFG
-1131 QNSSENM
+1131 
-1138 MKEEL
+1138 KKL
-1143 FEEVNENNEH
+1143 Y
-1153 EIEVIYKD
+1153 EIEVTYKN
-1161 GDKIKFNYQTGE
+1161 GNKVRFNYQTGE
-1173 VISLT
+1173 IISLT
-1178 EEKQNKIGLFD
+1178 EKLNKTELFD

-1195 SEIGNSNSGE
+1195 LEIGNSNSGE
-1205 FQEIQREY
+1205 LQEITTKY
-1213 EESKVLQS
+1213 EESKKLQN
-1221 KLEKVPVEVALQEQ
+1221 KLEKIPVEEALQR
-1235 KLKEH
+1235 
-1240 NNNINK
+1240 
-1246 VENENKKNS
+1246 KNS
-1255 NNSEIGENNETNN
+1255 NTNKLDDVVNSESNEANN
-1268 SLKETKYISIYNA
+1268 SLKETRYISIYNA
-1281 EKEDYQ
+1281 EKDEYQ
-1287 IYKEEELLDTSKKEA
+1287 IYQEEELLDTTKQEV
-1302 VSENEKIEAN
+1302 VSENDKIEAN
-1312 KLNEY
+1312 NLKEY
-1317 YASEGKTT
+1317 YASEGKSR
-1325 NTKVGIVWIA
+1325 NKNMGILWIT
-1335 LSIIGVVIILFAIK
+1335 LSIVGVVIILFAIK
-1349 KRD
+1349 KRN

>member
-11 SKTFTGKLEGNSHK
+11 SETFTGKLEGNSHK

-250 TVSRVIG
+250 TVSRAIG

-525 ERTGVITN
+525 ERTGVIAN
-533 SNGKIEKVTINDI
+533 SNGKIEKITINNI

-648 HLNGGGN
+648 HLSGGGN
-655 NGRQGENLKSIKN
+655 NGTQGENLKSIKN

-764 GYYNVAG
+764 GLYNVAA
-771 TGGAMSTYVKGGR
+771 TGGAISTYVKGGR

-797 NYKGYVAKTYTD
+797 NYKGYVVKTYTD

-906 VYKYS
+906 VYKYA
-911 TVNGERVS
+911 TINGERVS
-919 TENDKYILPANYL
+919 TENDKYIVPANYL
-932 VELDLKQ
+932 AEVDLKQ

-975 ILPTDPLENITNE
+975 ILPTDPLENMLNE
-988 DESQSL
+988 DELQNV
-994 EEDIISGDNNGNVY
+994 EENITSGA
-1008 EDKVINNEECLQFK
+1008 NNEDVYKEKLQYTFNYK
-1022 YNDKIIKT
+1022 GKIIKT
-1030 YETYSEIIAEDGS
+1030 YETYSEIIAEDNS
-1043 KVVRKDVRLYVKDG
+1043 KTVRNDMRLYVKDG
-1057 KLYALPVSLEFGGN
+1057 NLYALPVTMDIDGN
-1071 VLKLVANNFVID
+1071 KIKLVENNFIID
-1083 SYNGKEYETVLG
+1083 SFNGKEYETVLG
-1095 EDGRL
+1095 SDGKI
-1100 YDLKEPIKYPE
+1100 YDLKEAIKYPE
-1111 NFVNEGIASVGNNLD
+1111 NFVNNGIASMGNNLT
-1126 SNDFV
+1126 SEDFR
-1131 QNSSENM
+1131 
-1138 MKEEL
+1138 KKL
-1143 FEEVNENNEH
+1143 Y
-1153 EIEVIYKD
+1153 EIEVTYKN
-1161 GDKIKFNYQTGE
+1161 GNKVRFNYQTGE
-1173 VISLT
+1173 IISLT
-1178 EEKQNKIGLFD
+1178 EKLNKTELFD

-1195 SEIGNSNSGE
+1195 LEIGNSNSGE
-1205 FQEIQREY
+1205 LQEITTKY
-1213 EESKVLQS
+1213 EESKKLQN
-1221 KLEKVPVEVALQEQ
+1221 KLEKIPVEEALQR
-1235 KLKEH
+1235 
-1240 NNNINK
+1240 
-1246 VENENKKNS
+1246 KNS
-1255 NNSEIGENNETNN
+1255 NTNKLDDIANSENNEANN
-1268 SLKETKYISIYNA
+1268 SLKETRYISIYNT
-1281 EKEDYQ
+1281 EKDEYQ
-1287 IYKEEELLDTSKKEA
+1287 IYQEEELLDTTKQE
-1302 VSENEKIEAN
+1302 VISENDKIEAN
-1312 KLNEY
+1312 NLKEY
-1317 YASEGKTT
+1317 YASEGKSR
-1325 NTKVGIVWIA
+1325 NKNMGILWIT
-1335 LSIIGVVIILFAIK
+1335 LSIVGVVIILFAIK
-1349 KRD
+1349 KRN

>member
-69 KGGTINNVHVNKAT
+69 KGGTINNVHVNKAN
-83 IKIDLTYKGA
+83 IKIDLAYKGA

-192 GIIGFAQ
+192 GILGFAQ
-199 NGEIKSCYST
+199 NGEVQSCYST

-236 NLAIGNIYSKQITD
+236 NLAIGNVYSRQVTN
-250 TVSRVIG
+250 TVNRAVG
-257 NSREE
+257 NSQEE

-277 NSEKAG
+277 SNEKAG
-283 AILASIQEL
+283 AILASAQEL
-292 KNKDF
+292 KDKDF
-297 YESKIRLGNGYDY
+297 YERKIGLGNGYDY

-413 KIKYIEDN
+413 KIRYIEDN

-525 ERTGVITN
+525 ERTGVIAN
-533 SNGKIEKVTINDI
+533 SNAKIENIAINNV

-557 FIGNSTSEE
+557 FIGNSTGEE
-566 IKNINMDTIE
+566 IKNIKMDTIE

-588 GSELPILREVDAKN
+588 ESELPILREVDAKN
-602 LNIVGSGNYVGGV
+602 LNIVGSSSFVGGV

-627 KNVTVSNSHIQGVD
+627 KNVTVSNSHIQGLD

-648 HLNGGGN
+648 LLGGGGD
-655 NGRQGENLKSIKN
+655 NGTQGENLNSIKN
-668 EVIGRSYVGGVAGQF
+668 EVIGRSYVGGVAGEF

-696 RGSGSNIGGVCGN
+696 RGSGSNIGGVCGK

-906 VYKYS
+906 VYKYA
-911 TVNGERVS
+911 TINGERVS

-975 ILPTDPLENITNE
+975 ILPTDPLENMLNE
-988 DESQSL
+988 DELQNV
-994 EEDIISGDNNGNVY
+994 EENITSGANNENVY
-1008 EDKVINNEECLQFK
+1008 KEKLQYTFNYK
-1022 YNDKIIKT
+1022 GKIIKT
-1030 YETYSEIIAEDGS
+1030 YETYSEIIAEDNS
-1043 KVVRKDVRLYVKDG
+1043 KTVRNDMRLYVKDG
-1057 KLYALPVSLEFGGN
+1057 NLYALPVTMDIDGN
-1071 VLKLVANNFVID
+1071 KIKLVENNFIID
-1083 SYNGKEYETVLG
+1083 SFNGQEYETGLG
-1095 EDGRL
+1095 SDGKI
-1100 YDLKEPIKYPE
+1100 YDLKEAIKYPE
-1111 NFVNEGIASVGNNLD
+1111 NFVNNGIASMGNNLN
-1126 SNDFV
+1126 SEDFG
-1131 QNSSENM
+1131 
-1138 MKEEL
+1138 KKL
-1143 FEEVNENNEH
+1143 Y
-1153 EIEVIYKD
+1153 EIEVTYKN
-1161 GDKIKFNYQTGE
+1161 GNKVRFNYQTGE
-1173 VISLT
+1173 IISLT
-1178 EEKQNKIGLFD
+1178 EKLNKTELFD
-1189 YVKDKL
+1189 YVKEKL
-1195 SEIGNSNSGE
+1195 LEIGNSNSGE
-1205 FQEIQREY
+1205 LQEITTKY
-1213 EESKVLQS
+1213 EESKKLQN
-1221 KLEKVPVEVALQEQ
+1221 KLEKIPVEEALQR
-1235 KLKEH
+1235 
-1240 NNNINK
+1240 
-1246 VENENKKNS
+1246 KNS
-1255 NNSEIGENNETNN
+1255 NTNKLDDIANSENNEANN
-1268 SLKETKYISIYNA
+1268 SLKETRYISIYNT
-1281 EKEDYQ
+1281 EKDEYQ
-1287 IYKEEELLDTSKKEA
+1287 IYQEEELLDTTKQE
-1302 VSENEKIEAN
+1302 VISENDKIEAN
-1312 KLNEY
+1312 NLKEY
-1317 YASEGKTT
+1317 YASEGKSR
-1325 NTKVGIVWIA
+1325 NKNMGILWIT
-1335 LSIIGVVIILFAIK
+1335 LSIVGVVIILFAIK
-1349 KRD
+1349 KRN

>member
-69 KGGTINNVHVNKAT
+69 KGGTINNVHVNKAN

-180 TGNIEADTSNIG
+180 TGNIEADTSNVG

-268 KMQRFNGKI
+268 KMQRFNGEI

-283 AILASIQEL
+283 SILASIQEL

-357 IVKLRAV
+357 IVKLRVV

-383 KIDTDITKEGKTYLN
+383 KIDADITKEGKTYLN

-506 TTLNNTNFE
+506 TTLNNINFE

-525 ERTGVITN
+525 ERTGVIAN
-533 SNGKIEKVTINDI
+533 SNGKIEKITINNI

-1138 MKEEL
+1138 MKEEF
-1143 FEEVNENNEH
+1143 FEEVNENNKH

>member
-69 KGGTINNVHVNKAT
+69 KGGTINNVHVNKAN
-83 IKIDLTYKGA
+83 IKIDLAYKGA

-192 GIIGFAQ
+192 GILGFAQ
-199 NGEIKSCYST
+199 NGEVQSCYST

-236 NLAIGNIYSKQITD
+236 NLAIGNVYSRQVTN
-250 TVSRVIG
+250 TVNRAVG
-257 NSREE
+257 NSQEE

-277 NSEKAG
+277 SNEKAG
-283 AILASIQEL
+283 AILASAQEL
-292 KNKDF
+292 KDKDF
-297 YESKIRLGNGYDY
+297 YERKIGLGNGYDY

-413 KIKYIEDN
+413 KIRYIEDN

-525 ERTGVITN
+525 ERTGVIAN
-533 SNGKIEKVTINDI
+533 SNAKIENIAINNV

-557 FIGNSTSEE
+557 FIGNSTGEE
-566 IKNINMDTIE
+566 IKNIKMDTIE

-588 GSELPILREVDAKN
+588 ESELPILREVDAKN
-602 LNIVGSGNYVGGV
+602 LNIVGSSSFVGGV

-627 KNVTVSNSHIQGVD
+627 KNVTVSNSHIQGLD

-648 HLNGGGN
+648 LLGGGGD
-655 NGRQGENLKSIKN
+655 NGTQGENLNSIKN
-668 EVIGRSYVGGVAGQF
+668 EVIGRSYVGGVAGEF

-764 GYYNVAG
+764 GLYNVAA
-771 TGGAMSTYVKGGR
+771 TGGAISTYVKGGR

-797 NYKGYVAKTYTD
+797 NYKGYVVKTYTD

-906 VYKYS
+906 VYKYA
-911 TVNGERVS
+911 TINGERVS
-919 TENDKYILPANYL
+919 TENDKYIVPANYL
-932 VELDLKQ
+932 AEVDLKQ

-975 ILPTDPLENITNE
+975 ILPTDPLENMLNE
-988 DESQSL
+988 DDIQNV
-994 EEDIISGDNNGNVY
+994 EENITSGA
-1008 EDKVINNEECLQFK
+1008 NNEDVYKEKLQYTFNYK
-1022 YNDKIIKT
+1022 GKIIKT
-1030 YETYSEIIAEDGS
+1030 YETYSEIIAEDNS
-1043 KVVRKDVRLYVKDG
+1043 KTVRNDMRLYVKDG
-1057 KLYALPVSLEFGGN
+1057 NLYALPVTMDIDGN
-1071 VLKLVANNFVID
+1071 KIKLVENNFIID
-1083 SYNGKEYETVLG
+1083 SFNGKEYETVLG
-1095 EDGRL
+1095 SDGKI
-1100 YDLKEPIKYPE
+1100 YDLKEAIKYPE
-1111 NFVNEGIASVGNNLD
+1111 NFVNNGIASMGNNLT
-1126 SNDFV
+1126 SEDFR
-1131 QNSSENM
+1131 
-1138 MKEEL
+1138 KKL
-1143 FEEVNENNEH
+1143 Y
-1153 EIEVIYKD
+1153 EIEVTYKN
-1161 GDKIKFNYQTGE
+1161 GNKVRFNYQTGE
-1173 VISLT
+1173 IISLT
-1178 EEKQNKIGLFD
+1178 EKLNKTELFD

-1195 SEIGNSNSGE
+1195 LEIGNSNSGE
-1205 FQEIQREY
+1205 LQEITTKY
-1213 EESKVLQS
+1213 EESKKLQN
-1221 KLEKVPVEVALQEQ
+1221 KLEKIPVEEALQR
-1235 KLKEH
+1235 
-1240 NNNINK
+1240 
-1246 VENENKKNS
+1246 KNS
-1255 NNSEIGENNETNN
+1255 NTNKLDDIANSENNEANN
-1268 SLKETKYISIYNA
+1268 SLKETRYISIYNT
-1281 EKEDYQ
+1281 EKDEYQ
-1287 IYKEEELLDTSKKEA
+1287 IYQEEELLDTTKQE
-1302 VSENEKIEAN
+1302 VISENDKIEAN
-1312 KLNEY
+1312 NLKEY
-1317 YASEGKTT
+1317 YASEGKSR
-1325 NTKVGIVWIA
+1325 NKNMGILWIT
-1335 LSIIGVVIILFAIK
+1335 LSIVGVVIILFAIK
-1349 KRD
+1349 KRN

>member
-11 SKTFTGKLEGNSHK
+11 SETFTGKLEGNSHK

-283 AILASIQEL
+283 SILASIQEL

-525 ERTGVITN
+525 ERTGVIAN
-533 SNGKIEKVTINDI
+533 SNAKIENIAINNV

-602 LNIVGSGNYVGGV
+602 LNIVGSSSFVGGV

-648 HLNGGGN
+648 HLSGGGN
-655 NGRQGENLKSIKN
+655 NGTQGENLKSIKN

-719 STIEGTTSNSN
+719 SAIEGTTSNSN

-771 TGGAMSTYVKGGR
+771 TVGAISTYVKGGR

-919 TENDKYILPANYL
+919 TENDKYIVPANYL
-932 VELDLKQ
+932 AEVDLKQ

-975 ILPTDPLENITNE
+975 ILPTDPLENMLNE
-988 DESQSL
+988 DELQNV
-994 EEDIISGDNNGNVY
+994 EENITSGA
-1008 EDKVINNEECLQFK
+1008 NNEDVYKEKLQYTFNYK
-1022 YNDKIIKT
+1022 GKIIKT
-1030 YETYSEIIAEDGS
+1030 YETYSEIIAEDNS
-1043 KVVRKDVRLYVKDG
+1043 KTVRNDMRLYVKDG
-1057 KLYALPVSLEFGGN
+1057 NLYALPVTMDIDGN
-1071 VLKLVANNFVID
+1071 KIKLVENNFIID
-1083 SYNGKEYETVLG
+1083 SFNGKEYETVLG
-1095 EDGRL
+1095 SDGKI
-1100 YDLKEPIKYPE
+1100 YDLKEAIKYPE
-1111 NFVNEGIASVGNNLD
+1111 NFVNNGIASMGNNLT
-1126 SNDFV
+1126 SEDFG
-1131 QNSSENM
+1131 
-1138 MKEEL
+1138 KKL
-1143 FEEVNENNEH
+1143 Y
-1153 EIEVIYKD
+1153 EIEVTYKN
-1161 GDKIKFNYQTGE
+1161 GNKVRFNYQTGE
-1173 VISLT
+1173 IISLT
-1178 EEKQNKIGLFD
+1178 EKLNKTELFD

-1195 SEIGNSNSGE
+1195 LEIGKSNSGE
-1205 FQEIQREY
+1205 LQEITTKY
-1213 EESKVLQS
+1213 EESKKLQN
-1221 KLEKVPVEVALQEQ
+1221 KLEKIPVEEALQR
-1235 KLKEH
+1235 
-1240 NNNINK
+1240 
-1246 VENENKKNS
+1246 KNS
-1255 NNSEIGENNETNN
+1255 NTNKLDDIANSENNEANN
-1268 SLKETKYISIYNA
+1268 SLKETRYISIYNT
-1281 EKEDYQ
+1281 EKDEYQ
-1287 IYKEEELLDTSKKEA
+1287 IYQEEELLDTTKQEV

-1312 KLNEY
+1312 NLNKY
-1317 YASEGKTT
+1317 YASEGKSR
-1325 NTKVGIVWIA
+1325 NKNMGILWIT
-1335 LSIIGVVIILFAIK
+1335 LSIVGVVIILFAIK
-1349 KRD
+1349 KRN

>member
-111 SINNLNIETNAEVTS
+111 SINNLNIETNAEITS

-250 TVSRVIG
+250 TVSRAIG

-348 VEADKTSSN
+348 VEADKTLSN

-383 KIDTDITKEGKTYLN
+383 KIDADITKEGKTYLN
-398 ITATPTRYYDSYRIS
+398 ITATPTKYYDSYRIS

-421 KEKEKQVEAKIETQ
+421 KEKEKQVEARIETQ

-525 ERTGVITN
+525 ERTGVIAN
-533 SNGKIEKVTINDI
+533 SNGKIEKITMNNI

-602 LNIVGSGNYVGGV
+602 LNIVGSGNHVGGV

-648 HLNGGGN
+648 RLDGGGN

-668 EVIGRSYVGGVAGQF
+668 EVIGRSYVGGVAGMF
-683 YDANSFTSENVTV
+683 YDADNFNSENVTV

-764 GYYNVAG
+764 GLYNIYSS
-771 TGGAMSTYVKGGR
+771 GGATSTYVKGGR

-919 TENDKYILPANYL
+919 TENDKYIVPANYL
-932 VELDLKQ
+932 AEVDLKQ

-975 ILPTDPLENITNE
+975 ILPTDPLENMLNE
-988 DESQSL
+988 DDIQNV
-994 EEDIISGDNNGNVY
+994 EENITSGA
-1008 EDKVINNEECLQFK
+1008 NNEDVYKEKLQYTFNYK
-1022 YNDKIIKT
+1022 GKIIKT
-1030 YETYSEIIAEDGS
+1030 YETYSEIIAEDNS
-1043 KVVRKDVRLYVKDG
+1043 KTVRNDMRLYVKDG
-1057 KLYALPVSLEFGGN
+1057 NLYALPVTMDIDGN
-1071 VLKLVANNFVID
+1071 KIKLVENNFIID
-1083 SYNGKEYETVLG
+1083 SFNGKEYETVLG
-1095 EDGRL
+1095 SDGKI
-1100 YDLKEPIKYPE
+1100 YDLKEAIKYPE
-1111 NFVNEGIASVGNNLD
+1111 NFVNNGIASMGNNLT
-1126 SNDFV
+1126 SEDFG
-1131 QNSSENM
+1131 
-1138 MKEEL
+1138 KKL
-1143 FEEVNENNEH
+1143 Y
-1153 EIEVIYKD
+1153 EIEVTYKN
-1161 GDKIKFNYQTGE
+1161 GNKVRFNYQTGE
-1173 VISLT
+1173 IISLT
-1178 EEKQNKIGLFD
+1178 EKLNKTELFD

-1195 SEIGNSNSGE
+1195 LEIGKSNSGE
-1205 FQEIQREY
+1205 LQEITTKY
-1213 EESKVLQS
+1213 EESKKLQN
-1221 KLEKVPVEVALQEQ
+1221 KLEKIPVEEALQR
-1235 KLKEH
+1235 
-1240 NNNINK
+1240 
-1246 VENENKKNS
+1246 KNS
-1255 NNSEIGENNETNN
+1255 NTNKLDDIANSENNEANN
-1268 SLKETKYISIYNA
+1268 SLKETRYISIYNT
-1281 EKEDYQ
+1281 EKDEYQ
-1287 IYKEEELLDTSKKEA
+1287 IYQEEELLDTTKQEV

-1312 KLNEY
+1312 NLNKY
-1317 YASEGKTT
+1317 YASEGKSR
-1325 NTKVGIVWIA
+1325 NKNMGILWIT

-1349 KRD
+1349 KRN

>member
-25 ISNIRMGNDGGL
+25 ISNIRMENDGGL

-111 SINNLNIETNAEVTS
+111 SINTLNIETNAEVTS

-199 NGEIKSCYST
+199 NGEIRSCYST

-229 ILNNNIN
+229 VLNNNIN

-268 KMQRFNGKI
+268 KMQRFNGEI

-283 AILASIQEL
+283 SILASIQEL

-383 KIDTDITKEGKTYLN
+383 KIDADITKEGKTYLN
-398 ITATPTRYYDSYRIS
+398 ITATPTKYYDSYRIS

-421 KEKEKQVEAKIETQ
+421 KEKEKQVEARIETQ

-525 ERTGVITN
+525 ERTGVIAN
-533 SNGKIEKVTINDI
+533 SNGKIEKITMNNI

-588 GSELPILREVDAKN
+588 GSELPILREVDAKD
-602 LNIVGSGNYVGGV
+602 LNIVGSGNHVGGV

-648 HLNGGGN
+648 ILNGGGD

-668 EVIGRSYVGGVAGQF
+668 EVIGRSYVGGVAGRF
-683 YDANSFTSENVTV
+683 YAADNFNSENVTV

-709 GGLNYAVCKN
+709 GGLNNAVCKN
-719 STIEGTTSNSN
+719 SIIEGTTSNSN
-730 NIGGVM
+730 NVGGVM
-736 GQCTWDNGYD
+736 GECTWDNGYD
-746 YGINNI
+746 YGINNV

-764 GYYNVAG
+764 GFYNVAG
-771 TGGAMSTYVKGGR
+771 TGGATSTYVKGGR

-809 TNVTGISEVGGIV
+809 TNVTGISDVGGIV

-877 ADIIS
+877 ADVIS

-906 VYKYS
+906 VYKYA
-911 TVNGERVS
+911 TINGERVS

-975 ILPTDPLENITNE
+975 ILPTDPLENMLNE
-988 DESQSL
+988 DDIQNV
-994 EEDIISGDNNGNVY
+994 EENITSGA
-1008 EDKVINNEECLQFK
+1008 NNEDVYKEKLQYTFNYK
-1022 YNDKIIKT
+1022 GKIIKT
-1030 YETYSEIIAEDGS
+1030 YETYSEIIAEDNS
-1043 KVVRKDVRLYVKDG
+1043 KTVRNDMRLYVKDG
-1057 KLYALPVSLEFGGN
+1057 NLYALPVTMDIDGN
-1071 VLKLVANNFVID
+1071 KIKLVENNFIID
-1083 SYNGKEYETVLG
+1083 SFNGKEYETVLG
-1095 EDGRL
+1095 SDGKI
-1100 YDLKEPIKYPE
+1100 YDLKEAIKYPE
-1111 NFVNEGIASVGNNLD
+1111 NFVNNGIASMGNNLT
-1126 SNDFV
+1126 SEDFG
-1131 QNSSENM
+1131 
-1138 MKEEL
+1138 KKL
-1143 FEEVNENNEH
+1143 Y
-1153 EIEVIYKD
+1153 EIEVTYKN
-1161 GDKIKFNYQTGE
+1161 GNKVRFNYQTGE
-1173 VISLT
+1173 IISLT
-1178 EEKQNKIGLFD
+1178 EKLNKTELFD

-1195 SEIGNSNSGE
+1195 LEIGNFNSGE
-1205 FQEIQREY
+1205 LQEITTKY
-1213 EESKVLQS
+1213 EESKKLQN
-1221 KLEKVPVEVALQEQ
+1221 KLEKIPVEEALQR
-1235 KLKEH
+1235 
-1240 NNNINK
+1240 
-1246 VENENKKNS
+1246 KNS
-1255 NNSEIGENNETNN
+1255 NTNKLDDIANSENNEANN
-1268 SLKETKYISIYNA
+1268 SLKETRYISIYNA
-1281 EKEDYQ
+1281 EKDEYQ
-1287 IYKEEELLDTSKKEA
+1287 IYQEEELLDTTKQE
-1302 VSENEKIEAN
+1302 VISENDKIEAN
-1312 KLNEY
+1312 NLKEY
-1317 YASEGKTT
+1317 YASEGKSR
-1325 NTKVGIVWIA
+1325 NKNMGILWIT
-1335 LSIIGVVIILFAIK
+1335 LSIVGVVIILFAIK
-1349 KRD
+1349 KRN

>member
-602 LNIVGSGNYVGGV
+602 LNIVGSGNHVGGV

-627 KNVTVSNSHIQGVD
+627 KNVTVSNSNIQGVD

-648 HLNGGGN
+648 RLDGGGN

-709 GGLNYAVCKN
+709 GALNYAVCKN

-730 NIGGVM
+730 NVGGVM
-736 GQCTWDNGYD
+736 GECTWENGYD
-746 YGINNI
+746 YGINNV

-764 GYYNVAG
+764 GYYNVVG

-877 ADIIS
+877 ADVIS

-919 TENDKYILPANYL
+919 TENDKYIVPANYL
-932 VELDLKQ
+932 AEVDLKQ

-975 ILPTDPLENITNE
+975 ILPTDPLENMLNE
-988 DESQSL
+988 DELQNV
-994 EEDIISGDNNGNVY
+994 EENITSGANNENVY
-1008 EDKVINNEECLQFK
+1008 KEKLQYTFNYK
-1022 YNDKIIKT
+1022 GKIIKT
-1030 YETYSEIIAEDGS
+1030 YETYSEIIAEDNS
-1043 KVVRKDVRLYVKDG
+1043 KTVRNDMRLYVKDG
-1057 KLYALPVSLEFGGN
+1057 NLYALPVTMDIDGN
-1071 VLKLVANNFVID
+1071 KIKLVENNFIID
-1083 SYNGKEYETVLG
+1083 SFNGKEYETVLG
-1095 EDGRL
+1095 SDGKI
-1100 YDLKEPIKYPE
+1100 YDLKEAIKYPE
-1111 NFVNEGIASVGNNLD
+1111 NFVNNGIASMGNNLT
-1126 SNDFV
+1126 SEDFG
-1131 QNSSENM
+1131 
-1138 MKEEL
+1138 KKL
-1143 FEEVNENNEH
+1143 Y
-1153 EIEVIYKD
+1153 EIEVTYKN
-1161 GDKIKFNYQTGE
+1161 GNKVRFNYQTGE
-1173 VISLT
+1173 IISLT
-1178 EEKQNKIGLFD
+1178 EKLNKTELFD

-1195 SEIGNSNSGE
+1195 LEIGNSNSGE
-1205 FQEIQREY
+1205 LQEITTKY
-1213 EESKVLQS
+1213 EESKKLQN
-1221 KLEKVPVEVALQEQ
+1221 KLEKIPVEEALQR
-1235 KLKEH
+1235 
-1240 NNNINK
+1240 
-1246 VENENKKNS
+1246 KNS
-1255 NNSEIGENNETNN
+1255 NTNKLDDIANSENNEANN
-1268 SLKETKYISIYNA
+1268 SLKETRYISIYNT
-1281 EKEDYQ
+1281 EKDEYQ
-1287 IYKEEELLDTSKKEA
+1287 IYQEEELLDTTKQEV

-1312 KLNEY
+1312 NLNKY
-1317 YASEGKTT
+1317 YAREGKSK
-1325 NTKVGIVWIA
+1325 NKNMGILWIT
-1335 LSIIGVVIILFAIK
+1335 LSIVGVIIILFAIK

>member
-11 SKTFTGKLEGNSHK
+11 SKTFTGKIEGNSHT
-25 ISNIRMGNDGGL
+25 IRNIRLEKDGGL

-50 ENYTNEKAKNY
+50 ENYINEKAKTS

-69 KGGTINNVHVNKAT
+69 KGGLINNVHVNKAT
-83 IKIDLTYKGA
+83 IKMDSTYKGA

-104 TGTIKNS
+104 TGTVKNS
-111 SINNLNIETNAEVTS
+111 SINNLYIETNAESTA

-150 FKINKTINSLGI
+150 FKVNKTINSLGI

-192 GIIGFAQ
+192 GILGFAQ
-199 NGEIKSCYST
+199 NGEVQSCYST

-219 GGIVGNDRQT
+219 GGIVGNDRQD

-236 NLAIGNIYSKQITD
+236 NLAIGNVYSRQVTN
-250 TVSRVIG
+250 TVNRAVG
-257 NSREE
+257 NSQEE

-268 KMQRFNGKI
+268 KMQRFNGEI
-277 NSEKAG
+277 SNEKAG
-283 AILASIQEL
+283 AILASAQEL
-292 KNKDF
+292 KDKDF
-297 YESKIRLGNGYDY
+297 YERKIGLGNTYNY
-310 ENVKDGELPKLLYSN
+310 ENVKDGELPKLLYSDG
-325 RKELLPNQTENKL
+325 KELLPNQKSNKL

-348 VEADKTSSN
+348 IEADKTSSN
-357 IVKLRAV
+357 IVKLRVA

-369 EVKITKLYIEDMDA
+369 ELKITKLYIDDMDT
-383 KIDTDITKEGKTYLN
+383 KIDTIITKEGKTYLN
-398 ITATPTRYYDSYRIS
+398 ITATPTKYYDSYRAS

-421 KEKEKQVEAKIETQ
+421 KEKEKQVEAKIEIP

-463 NFENKENIK
+463 NFENKEDIK
-472 TNLTIGKLEGN
+472 TNLTIGKFEGN
-483 GHKIKNLKIV
+483 GHTIKNLKLV

-525 ERTGVITN
+525 ERTGVIAN
-533 SNGKIEKVTINDI
+533 SNAKIENVAINNV

-557 FIGNSTSEE
+557 FIGNSTGEE
-566 IKNINMDTIE
+566 IKNIKMDTIE

-602 LNIVGSGNYVGGV
+602 LNIVGSSSFVGGV

-696 RGSGSNIGGVCGN
+696 RGSGTDIGGVCGN
-709 GGLNYAVCKN
+709 GGLSNAVCKN
-719 STIEGTTSNSN
+719 STIEGTTSNSQN
-730 NIGGVM
+730 VGGVM
-736 GQCTWDNGYD
+736 GKCTWDNGYD
-746 YGINNI
+746 YGSNNV
-752 VISKGSSVGGLY
+752 VISKGSNVGGLY
-764 GYYNVAG
+764 GLYNISSS
-771 TGGAMSTYVKGGR
+771 GGATSTYVKGGS
-784 VEGYSKVGGVIGY
+784 VEGYSNVGGVIGY
-797 NYKGYVAKTYTD
+797 IAKGNVAKTYTD
-809 TNVTGISEVGGIV
+809 TNVTGINDVGGIV

-827 QSIEASSMGIKNC
+827 QSVEANSTGINNC
-840 YVANSTIKAQNNVG
+840 YVANSTIKAQNNAG
-854 GLVGSFSNSVGEGI
+854 GLVGSFSNSVKEGS

-877 ADIIS
+877 ADIVS
-882 DNKETASLGFGKQ
+882 DNIETASLGFGNQ

-906 VYKYS
+906 VYKYA
-911 TVNGERVS
+911 TINGERVS

-939 ESTYKTKIGWEANYI
+939 ESTYKTKIGWGTNYTYAI
-954 YTTLKEGKYPIISG
+954 LKEGKYPIING
-968 VSNQEGI
+968 VPNQEGV
-975 ILPTDPLENITNE
+975 ILPTDLLENITNE

-1030 YETYSEIIAEDGS
+1030 YETYSKIIAEDGS

-1057 KLYALPVSLEFGGN
+1057 KLYALPVSLEFGDN
-1071 VLKLVANNFVID
+1071 ALKLVANNFVID
-1083 SYNGKEYETVLG
+1083 SYNGKKYETVLG
-1095 EDGRL
+1095 EDGKL

-1111 NFVNEGIASVGNNLD
+1111 NFVNEGIKSIGNNLD
-1126 SNDFV
+1126 SNDLV
-1131 QNSSENM
+1131 QNASENM
-1138 MKEEL
+1138 IKEES

-1178 EEKQNKIGLFD
+1178 EEKQDKIRLFD

-1195 SEIGNSNSGE
+1195 SEIGNSNSSELQKIKGK
-1205 FQEIQREY
+1205 Y
-1213 EESKVLQS
+1213 EKVKVLQT
-1221 KLEKVPVEVALQEQ
+1221 KLEEMPVEEALQEQ

-1268 SLKETKYISIYNA
+1268 SLKEKKYISIYNA
-1281 EKEDYQ
+1281 EKDDYQ
-1287 IYKEEELLDTSKKEA
+1287 IYKEEELLDTSKQEM

-1312 KLNEY
+1312 NLKEY
-1317 YASEGKTT
+1317 YASEGKAK
-1325 NTKVGIVWIA
+1325 NTKMGIIWIA

>member
-69 KGGTINNVHVNKAT
+69 KGGTINNVHVNKAN

-138 SSISNCFTQDIN
+138 GSISNCFTQDIN

-250 TVSRVIG
+250 TVSRAIG

-525 ERTGVITN
+525 ERTGVIAN
-533 SNGKIEKVTINDI
+533 SNAKIENIAINNV

-557 FIGNSTSEE
+557 FIGNSTGEE
-566 IKNINMDTIE
+566 IKNIKMDTIE

-588 GSELPILREVDAKN
+588 ESELPILREVDAKN
-602 LNIVGSGNYVGGV
+602 LNIVGSSSFVGGV

-627 KNVTVSNSHIQGVD
+627 KNVTVSNSHIQGLD

-648 HLNGGGN
+648 LLGGGGD
-655 NGRQGENLKSIKN
+655 NGTQGENLNSIKN
-668 EVIGRSYVGGVAGQF
+668 EVIGRSYVGGVAGEF

-752 VISKGSSVGGLY
+752 VISKGSNVGGLY
-764 GYYNVAG
+764 GLYNISSS
-771 TGGAMSTYVKGGR
+771 GGATSTYVKGGS
-784 VEGYSKVGGVIGY
+784 VEGYSNVGGVIGY
-797 NYKGYVAKTYTD
+797 IAKGNVAKTYTD
-809 TNVTGISEVGGIV
+809 TNVTGINDVGGIV

-827 QSIEASSMGIKNC
+827 QSVEANSTGINNC

-919 TENDKYILPANYL
+919 TENDKYIVPANYL
-932 VELDLKQ
+932 AEVDLKQ

-975 ILPTDPLENITNE
+975 ILPTDPLENMLNE
-988 DESQSL
+988 DDIQNV
-994 EEDIISGDNNGNVY
+994 EENITSGA
-1008 EDKVINNEECLQFK
+1008 NNEDVYKEKLQYTFNYK
-1022 YNDKIIKT
+1022 GKIIKT
-1030 YETYSEIIAEDGS
+1030 YETYSEIIAEDNS
-1043 KVVRKDVRLYVKDG
+1043 KTVRNDMRLYVKDG
-1057 KLYALPVSLEFGGN
+1057 NLYALPVTMDIDGN
-1071 VLKLVANNFVID
+1071 KIKLVENNFIID
-1083 SYNGKEYETVLG
+1083 SFNGKEYETVLG
-1095 EDGRL
+1095 SDGKI
-1100 YDLKEPIKYPE
+1100 YDLKEAIKYPE
-1111 NFVNEGIASVGNNLD
+1111 NFVNNGIASMGNNLT
-1126 SNDFV
+1126 SEDFG
-1131 QNSSENM
+1131 
-1138 MKEEL
+1138 KKL
-1143 FEEVNENNEH
+1143 Y
-1153 EIEVIYKD
+1153 EIEVTYKN
-1161 GDKIKFNYQTGE
+1161 GNKVRFNYQTGE
-1173 VISLT
+1173 IISLT
-1178 EEKQNKIGLFD
+1178 EKLNKTELFD

-1195 SEIGNSNSGE
+1195 LEIGNSNSGE
-1205 FQEIQREY
+1205 LQEITTKY
-1213 EESKVLQS
+1213 EESKKLQN
-1221 KLEKVPVEVALQEQ
+1221 KLEKIPVEEALQR
-1235 KLKEH
+1235 
-1240 NNNINK
+1240 
-1246 VENENKKNS
+1246 KNS
-1255 NNSEIGENNETNN
+1255 NTNKLDDVVNSESNEANN
-1268 SLKETKYISIYNA
+1268 SLKETRYISIYNA
-1281 EKEDYQ
+1281 EKDEYQ
-1287 IYKEEELLDTSKKEA
+1287 IYQEEELLDTTKQEV
-1302 VSENEKIEAN
+1302 VSENDKIEAN
-1312 KLNEY
+1312 NLKEY
-1317 YASEGKTT
+1317 YASEGKSR
-1325 NTKVGIVWIA
+1325 NKNMGILWIT
-1335 LSIIGVVIILFAIK
+1335 LSIVGVVIILFAIK
-1349 KRD
+1349 KRN

>member
-11 SKTFTGKLEGNSHK
+11 SKTFTGKIEGNSHT
-25 ISNIRMGNDGGL
+25 IRNIRLEKDGGL

-50 ENYTNEKAKNY
+50 ENYINEKAKTS

-69 KGGTINNVHVNKAT
+69 KGGLINNVHVNKAT
-83 IKIDLTYKGA
+83 IKMDSTYKGA

-104 TGTIKNS
+104 TGTVKNS
-111 SINNLNIETNAEVTS
+111 SINNLYIETNAESTA

-150 FKINKTINSLGI
+150 FKVNKTINSLGI

-192 GIIGFAQ
+192 GILGFAQ
-199 NGEIKSCYST
+199 NGEVQSCYST

-219 GGIVGNDRQT
+219 GGIVGNDRQD

-236 NLAIGNIYSKQITD
+236 NLAIGNVYSRQVTN
-250 TVSRVIG
+250 TVNRAVG
-257 NSREE
+257 NSQEE

-268 KMQRFNGKI
+268 KMQRFNGEI
-277 NSEKAG
+277 SNEKAG
-283 AILASIQEL
+283 AILASAQEL
-292 KNKDF
+292 KDKDF
-297 YESKIRLGNGYDY
+297 YERKIGLGNTYNY
-310 ENVKDGELPKLLYSN
+310 ENVKDGELPKLLYSDG
-325 RKELLPNQTENKL
+325 KELLPNQKSNKL

-348 VEADKTSSN
+348 IEADKTSSN
-357 IVKLRAV
+357 IVKLRVA

-369 EVKITKLYIEDMDA
+369 ELKITKLYIDDMDT
-383 KIDTDITKEGKTYLN
+383 KIDTIITKEGKTYLN
-398 ITATPTRYYDSYRIS
+398 ITATPTKYYDSYRAS

-421 KEKEKQVEAKIETQ
+421 KEKEKQVEAKIEIP

-463 NFENKENIK
+463 NFENKEDIK
-472 TNLTIGKLEGN
+472 TNLTIGKFEGN
-483 GHKIKNLKIV
+483 GHTIKNLKLV

-525 ERTGVITN
+525 ERTGVIAN
-533 SNGKIEKVTINDI
+533 SNAKIENVAINNV

-557 FIGNSTSEE
+557 FIGNSTGEE
-566 IKNINMDTIE
+566 IKNIKMDTIE

-602 LNIVGSGNYVGGV
+602 LNIVGSSSFVGGV

-627 KNVTVSNSHIQGVD
+627 KNVTVSNSHIQGLD

-648 HLNGGGN
+648 NLNGGGN
-655 NGRQGENLKSIKN
+655 NGTQGENLNSIKN
-668 EVIGRSYVGGVAGQF
+668 EVIGRNSVGGVAGQF
-683 YDANSFTSENVTV
+683 YDATKFTSESVTV
-696 RGSGSNIGGVCGN
+696 RGSGTDIGGVCGN
-709 GGLNYAVCKN
+709 GGLSNAVCKN
-719 STIEGTTSNSN
+719 STIEGTTSNSQN
-730 NIGGVM
+730 VGGVM
-736 GQCTWDNGYD
+736 GKCTWDNGYD
-746 YGINNI
+746 YGSNNV
-752 VISKGSSVGGLY
+752 VISKGSNVGGLY
-764 GYYNVAG
+764 GLYNISSS
-771 TGGAMSTYVKGGR
+771 GGATSTYVKGGS
-784 VEGYSKVGGVIGY
+784 VEGYSNVGGVIGY
-797 NYKGYVAKTYTD
+797 IAKGNVAKTYTD
-809 TNVTGISEVGGIV
+809 TNVTGINDVGGIV

-827 QSIEASSMGIKNC
+827 QSVEANSTGINNC
-840 YVANSTIKAQNNVG
+840 YVANSTIKAQNNAG
-854 GLVGSFSNSVGEGI
+854 GLVGSFSNSVKEGS

-877 ADIIS
+877 ADIVS
-882 DNKETASLGFGKQ
+882 DNIETASLGFGNQ

-906 VYKYS
+906 VYKYA
-911 TVNGERVS
+911 TINGERVS

-939 ESTYKTKIGWEANYI
+939 ESTYKTKIGWGTNYTYAI
-954 YTTLKEGKYPIISG
+954 LKEGKYPIING
-968 VSNQEGI
+968 VPNQEGV
-975 ILPTDPLENITNE
+975 ILPTDLLENITNE

-1030 YETYSEIIAEDGS
+1030 YETYSKIIAEDGS
-1043 KVVRKDVRLYVKDG
+1043 KVVRKDVRLYVKYG

-1071 VLKLVANNFVID
+1071 ALKLVANNFVID
-1083 SYNGKEYETVLG
+1083 SYNGKKYETVLG
-1095 EDGRL
+1095 EDGKL

-1111 NFVNEGIASVGNNLD
+1111 NFVNEGIKSIGNNLD
-1126 SNDFV
+1126 SNDLV
-1131 QNSSENM
+1131 QNASENM
-1138 MKEEL
+1138 IKEES

-1178 EEKQNKIGLFD
+1178 EEKQDKIRLFD

-1195 SEIGNSNSGE
+1195 SEIGNSNSSELQKIKGK
-1205 FQEIQREY
+1205 Y
-1213 EESKVLQS
+1213 EKVKVLQT
-1221 KLEKVPVEVALQEQ
+1221 KLEEMPVEEALQEQ

-1268 SLKETKYISIYNA
+1268 SLKEKKYISIYNA
-1281 EKEDYQ
+1281 EKDDYQ
-1287 IYKEEELLDTSKKEA
+1287 IYKEEELLDTSKQEM

-1312 KLNEY
+1312 NLKEY
-1317 YASEGKTT
+1317 YASEGKAK
-1325 NTKVGIVWIA
+1325 NTKTGIIWIA

>member
-11 SKTFTGKLEGNSHK
+11 SETFTGKLEGNSHK

-602 LNIVGSGNYVGGV
+602 LNIVGSSSFVGGV

-627 KNVTVSNSHIQGVD
+627 KNVTVSNSHIQGLD

-648 HLNGGGN
+648 LLGGGGD
-655 NGRQGENLKSIKN
+655 NGTQGENLNSIKN
-668 EVIGRSYVGGVAGQF
+668 EVIGRSYVGGVAGEF

-764 GYYNVAG
+764 GLYNVAA
-771 TGGAMSTYVKGGR
+771 TGGAISTYVKGGR

-797 NYKGYVAKTYTD
+797 NYKGYVVKTYTD

-906 VYKYS
+906 VYKYA
-911 TVNGERVS
+911 TIDGERVS
-919 TENDKYILPANYL
+919 TENDKYIVPANYL
-932 VELDLKQ
+932 AEVDLKQ

-975 ILPTDPLENITNE
+975 ILPTDPLENMLNE
-988 DESQSL
+988 DELQNV
-994 EEDIISGDNNGNVY
+994 EENITSGA
-1008 EDKVINNEECLQFK
+1008 NNEDVYKEKLQYTFNYK
-1022 YNDKIIKT
+1022 GKIIKT
-1030 YETYSEIIAEDGS
+1030 YETYSEIIAEDNS
-1043 KVVRKDVRLYVKDG
+1043 KTVRNDMRLYVKDG
-1057 KLYALPVSLEFGGN
+1057 NLYALPVTMDIDGN
-1071 VLKLVANNFVID
+1071 KIKLVENNFIID
-1083 SYNGKEYETVLG
+1083 SFNGKEYETVLG
-1095 EDGRL
+1095 SDGKI
-1100 YDLKEPIKYPE
+1100 YDLKEAIKYPE
-1111 NFVNEGIASVGNNLD
+1111 NFVNNGIASMGNNLT
-1126 SNDFV
+1126 SEDFG
-1131 QNSSENM
+1131 
-1138 MKEEL
+1138 KKL
-1143 FEEVNENNEH
+1143 Y
-1153 EIEVIYKD
+1153 EIEVTYKN
-1161 GDKIKFNYQTGE
+1161 GNKVRFNYQTGE
-1173 VISLT
+1173 IISLT
-1178 EEKQNKIGLFD
+1178 EKLNKTELFD

-1195 SEIGNSNSGE
+1195 LEIGNSNSGE
-1205 FQEIQREY
+1205 LQEITTKY
-1213 EESKVLQS
+1213 EESKKLQN
-1221 KLEKVPVEVALQEQ
+1221 KLEKIPVEEALQR
-1235 KLKEH
+1235 
-1240 NNNINK
+1240 
-1246 VENENKKNS
+1246 KNS
-1255 NNSEIGENNETNN
+1255 NTNKLDDVVNSESNEANN
-1268 SLKETKYISIYNA
+1268 SLKETRYISIYNA
-1281 EKEDYQ
+1281 EKDEYQ
-1287 IYKEEELLDTSKKEA
+1287 IYQEEELLDTTKQEV
-1302 VSENEKIEAN
+1302 VSENDKIEAN
-1312 KLNEY
+1312 NLKEY
-1317 YASEGKTT
+1317 YASEGKSR
-1325 NTKVGIVWIA
+1325 NKNMGILWIT

-1349 KRD
+1349 KRN

>member
-1 MQIWEHGEII
+1 LQIWEHGEII

-69 KGGTINNVHVNKAT
+69 KGGTINNVHVNKAN

-180 TGNIEADTSNIG
+180 TGNIEADTSNVG

-268 KMQRFNGKI
+268 KMQRFNGEI

-283 AILASIQEL
+283 SILASIQEL

-357 IVKLRAV
+357 IVKLRVV

-383 KIDTDITKEGKTYLN
+383 KIDADITKEGKTYLN

-506 TTLNNTNFE
+506 TTLNNINFE

-525 ERTGVITN
+525 ERTGVIAN
-533 SNGKIEKVTINDI
+533 SNGKIEKITINNI

-1138 MKEEL
+1138 MKEEF
-1143 FEEVNENNEH
+1143 FEEVNENNKH

>member
-69 KGGTINNVHVNKAT
+69 KGGTINNVHVNKAN

-268 KMQRFNGKI
+268 KMQRFNGEI

-283 AILASIQEL
+283 SILASIQEL

-357 IVKLRAV
+357 IVKLRVV

-506 TTLNNTNFE
+506 TTLNNINFE

-525 ERTGVITN
+525 ERTGVIAN
-533 SNGKIEKVTINDI
+533 SNGKIEKITINNI

-1138 MKEEL
+1138 MKEEF
-1143 FEEVNENNEH
+1143 FEEVNENNKH

>member
-69 KGGTINNVHVNKAT
+69 KGGTINNVHVNKAN
-83 IKIDLTYKGA
+83 IKIDLAYKGA

-192 GIIGFAQ
+192 GILGFAQ
-199 NGEIKSCYST
+199 NGEVQSCYST

-236 NLAIGNIYSKQITD
+236 NLAIGNVYSRQVTN
-250 TVSRVIG
+250 TVNRAVG
-257 NSREE
+257 NSQEE

-277 NSEKAG
+277 SNEKAG
-283 AILASIQEL
+283 AILSSAQEL
-292 KNKDF
+292 KDKDF
-297 YESKIRLGNGYDY
+297 YERKIGLGNGYDY

-525 ERTGVITN
+525 ERTGVIAN
-533 SNGKIEKVTINDI
+533 SNAKIENIAINNV

-557 FIGNSTSEE
+557 FIGNSTGEE
-566 IKNINMDTIE
+566 IKNIKMDTIE

-588 GSELPILREVDAKN
+588 ESELPILREVDAKN
-602 LNIVGSGNYVGGV
+602 LNIVGSSSFVGGV

-627 KNVTVSNSHIQGVD
+627 KNVTVSNSHIQGLD

-648 HLNGGGN
+648 LLGGGGD
-655 NGRQGENLKSIKN
+655 NGTQGENLNSIKN
-668 EVIGRSYVGGVAGQF
+668 EVIGRSYVGGVAGEF

-764 GYYNVAG
+764 GLYNVAA
-771 TGGAMSTYVKGGR
+771 TGGAISTYVKGGR

-797 NYKGYVAKTYTD
+797 NYKGYVVKTYTD

-906 VYKYS
+906 VYKYA
-911 TVNGERVS
+911 TINGERVS
-919 TENDKYILPANYL
+919 TENDKYIVPANYL
-932 VELDLKQ
+932 AEVDLKQ

-975 ILPTDPLENITNE
+975 ILPTDPLENMLNE
-988 DESQSL
+988 DDIQNV
-994 EEDIISGDNNGNVY
+994 EENITSGA
-1008 EDKVINNEECLQFK
+1008 NNEDVYKEKLQYTFNYK
-1022 YNDKIIKT
+1022 GKIIKT
-1030 YETYSEIIAEDGS
+1030 YETYSEIIAEDNS
-1043 KVVRKDVRLYVKDG
+1043 KTVRNDMRLYVKDG
-1057 KLYALPVSLEFGGN
+1057 NLYALPVTMDIDGN
-1071 VLKLVANNFVID
+1071 KIKLVENNFIID
-1083 SYNGKEYETVLG
+1083 SFNGKEYETVLG
-1095 EDGRL
+1095 SDGKI
-1100 YDLKEPIKYPE
+1100 YDLKEAIKYPE
-1111 NFVNEGIASVGNNLD
+1111 NFVNNGIASMGNNLT
-1126 SNDFV
+1126 SEDFR
-1131 QNSSENM
+1131 
-1138 MKEEL
+1138 KKL
-1143 FEEVNENNEH
+1143 Y
-1153 EIEVIYKD
+1153 EIEVTYKN
-1161 GDKIKFNYQTGE
+1161 GNKVRFNYQTGE
-1173 VISLT
+1173 IISLT
-1178 EEKQNKIGLFD
+1178 EKLNKTELFD

-1195 SEIGNSNSGE
+1195 LEIGNSNSGE
-1205 FQEIQREY
+1205 LQEITTKY
-1213 EESKVLQS
+1213 EESKKLQN
-1221 KLEKVPVEVALQEQ
+1221 KLEKIPVEEALQR
-1235 KLKEH
+1235 
-1240 NNNINK
+1240 
-1246 VENENKKNS
+1246 KNS
-1255 NNSEIGENNETNN
+1255 NTNKLDDIANSENNEANN
-1268 SLKETKYISIYNA
+1268 SLKETRYISIYNT
-1281 EKEDYQ
+1281 EKDEYQ
-1287 IYKEEELLDTSKKEA
+1287 IYQEEELLDTTKQE
-1302 VSENEKIEAN
+1302 VISENDKIEAN
-1312 KLNEY
+1312 NLKEY
-1317 YASEGKTT
+1317 YASEGKSR
-1325 NTKVGIVWIA
+1325 NKNMGILWIT
-1335 LSIIGVVIILFAIK
+1335 LSIVGVVIILFAIK
-1349 KRD
+1349 KRN

>member
-69 KGGTINNVHVNKAT
+69 KGGTINNVHVNKAN

-250 TVSRVIG
+250 TVSRAIG

-297 YESKIRLGNGYDY
+297 YERKIGLGNGYDY

-413 KIKYIEDN
+413 KIRYIEDN

-525 ERTGVITN
+525 ERTGVIAN
-533 SNGKIEKVTINDI
+533 SNAKIENIAINNV

-557 FIGNSTSEE
+557 FIGNSTGEE
-566 IKNINMDTIE
+566 IKNIKMDTIE

-588 GSELPILREVDAKN
+588 ESELPILREVDAKN
-602 LNIVGSGNYVGGV
+602 LNIVGSSSFVGGV

-627 KNVTVSNSHIQGVD
+627 KNVTVSNSHIQGLD

-648 HLNGGGN
+648 LLGGGGD
-655 NGRQGENLKSIKN
+655 NGTQGENLNSIKN
-668 EVIGRSYVGGVAGQF
+668 EVIGRSYVGGVAGKF

-746 YGINNI
+746 YGINNV

-764 GYYNVAG
+764 GYYNVAA
-771 TGGAMSTYVKGGR
+771 TGGAISTYVKGGR

-919 TENDKYILPANYL
+919 TENDKYIVPANYL
-932 VELDLKQ
+932 AEVDLKQ

-975 ILPTDPLENITNE
+975 ILPTDPLENMLNE
-988 DESQSL
+988 DDIQNV
-994 EEDIISGDNNGNVY
+994 EENITSGA
-1008 EDKVINNEECLQFK
+1008 NNEDVYKEKLQYTFNYK
-1022 YNDKIIKT
+1022 GKIIKT
-1030 YETYSEIIAEDGS
+1030 YETYSEIIAEDNS
-1043 KVVRKDVRLYVKDG
+1043 KTVRNDMRLYVKDG
-1057 KLYALPVSLEFGGN
+1057 NLYALPVTMDIDGN
-1071 VLKLVANNFVID
+1071 KIKLVENNFIID
-1083 SYNGKEYETVLG
+1083 SFNGKEYETVLG
-1095 EDGRL
+1095 SDGKI
-1100 YDLKEPIKYPE
+1100 YDLKEAIKYPE
-1111 NFVNEGIASVGNNLD
+1111 NFVNNGIASMGNNLT
-1126 SNDFV
+1126 SEDFG
-1131 QNSSENM
+1131 
-1138 MKEEL
+1138 KKL
-1143 FEEVNENNEH
+1143 Y
-1153 EIEVIYKD
+1153 EIEVTYKN
-1161 GDKIKFNYQTGE
+1161 GNKVRFNYQTGE
-1173 VISLT
+1173 IISLT
-1178 EEKQNKIGLFD
+1178 EKLNKTELFD

-1195 SEIGNSNSGE
+1195 LEIGNSNSGE
-1205 FQEIQREY
+1205 LQEITTKY
-1213 EESKVLQS
+1213 EESKKLQN
-1221 KLEKVPVEVALQEQ
+1221 KLEKIPVEEALQR
-1235 KLKEH
+1235 
-1240 NNNINK
+1240 
-1246 VENENKKNS
+1246 KNS
-1255 NNSEIGENNETNN
+1255 NTNKLDDVVNSESNEANN
-1268 SLKETKYISIYNA
+1268 SLKETRYISIYNA
-1281 EKEDYQ
+1281 EKDEYQ
-1287 IYKEEELLDTSKKEA
+1287 IYQEEELLDTTKQEV
-1302 VSENEKIEAN
+1302 VSENDKIEAN
-1312 KLNEY
+1312 NLKEY
-1317 YASEGKTT
+1317 YASEGKSR
-1325 NTKVGIVWIA
+1325 NKNMGILWIT
-1335 LSIIGVVIILFAIK
+1335 LSIVGVVIILFAIK
-1349 KRD
+1349 KRN

>member
-69 KGGTINNVHVNKAT
+69 KGGTINNVHVNKAN
-83 IKIDLTYKGA
+83 IKIDLAYKGA

-192 GIIGFAQ
+192 GILGFAQ
-199 NGEIKSCYST
+199 NGEVQSCYST

-236 NLAIGNIYSKQITD
+236 NLAIGNVYSRQVTN
-250 TVSRVIG
+250 TVNRAVG
-257 NSREE
+257 NSQEE

-277 NSEKAG
+277 SNEKAG
-283 AILASIQEL
+283 AILASAQEL
-292 KNKDF
+292 KDKDF
-297 YESKIRLGNGYDY
+297 YERKIGLGNGYDY

-413 KIKYIEDN
+413 KIRYIEDN

-525 ERTGVITN
+525 ERTGVIAN
-533 SNGKIEKVTINDI
+533 SNAKIENIAINNV

-557 FIGNSTSEE
+557 FIGNSTGEE
-566 IKNINMDTIE
+566 IKNIKMDTIE

-588 GSELPILREVDAKN
+588 ESELPILREVDAKN
-602 LNIVGSGNYVGGV
+602 LNIVGSSSFVGGV

-627 KNVTVSNSHIQGVD
+627 KNVTVSNSHIQGLD

-648 HLNGGGN
+648 LLGGGGD
-655 NGRQGENLKSIKN
+655 NGTQGENLNSIKN
-668 EVIGRSYVGGVAGQF
+668 EVIGRSYVGGVAGKF

-752 VISKGSSVGGLY
+752 VISKGSNVGGLY
-764 GYYNVAG
+764 GLYNISSS
-771 TGGAMSTYVKGGR
+771 GGATSTYVKGGS
-784 VEGYSKVGGVIGY
+784 VEGYSNVGGVIGY
-797 NYKGYVAKTYTD
+797 IAKGNVAKTYTD
-809 TNVTGISEVGGIV
+809 TNVTGINDVGGIV

-827 QSIEASSMGIKNC
+827 QSVEANSTGINNC

-919 TENDKYILPANYL
+919 TENDKYIVPANYL
-932 VELDLKQ
+932 AEVDLKQ

-975 ILPTDPLENITNE
+975 ILPTDPLENMLNE
-988 DESQSL
+988 DDIQNV
-994 EEDIISGDNNGNVY
+994 EENITSGA
-1008 EDKVINNEECLQFK
+1008 NNEDVYKEKLQYTFNYK
-1022 YNDKIIKT
+1022 GKIIKT
-1030 YETYSEIIAEDGS
+1030 YETYSEIIAEDNS
-1043 KVVRKDVRLYVKDG
+1043 KTVRNDMRLYVKDG
-1057 KLYALPVSLEFGGN
+1057 NLYALPVTMDIDGN
-1071 VLKLVANNFVID
+1071 KIKLVENNFIID
-1083 SYNGKEYETVLG
+1083 SFNGKEYETVLG
-1095 EDGRL
+1095 SDGKI
-1100 YDLKEPIKYPE
+1100 YDLKEAIKYPE
-1111 NFVNEGIASVGNNLD
+1111 NFVNNGIASMGNNLT
-1126 SNDFV
+1126 SEDFG
-1131 QNSSENM
+1131 
-1138 MKEEL
+1138 KKL
-1143 FEEVNENNEH
+1143 Y
-1153 EIEVIYKD
+1153 EIEVTYKN
-1161 GDKIKFNYQTGE
+1161 GNKVRFNYQTGE
-1173 VISLT
+1173 IISLT
-1178 EEKQNKIGLFD
+1178 EKLNKTELFD

-1195 SEIGNSNSGE
+1195 LEIGKSNSGE
-1205 FQEIQREY
+1205 LQEITTKY
-1213 EESKVLQS
+1213 EESKKLQN
-1221 KLEKVPVEVALQEQ
+1221 KLEKIPVEEALQR
-1235 KLKEH
+1235 
-1240 NNNINK
+1240 
-1246 VENENKKNS
+1246 KNS
-1255 NNSEIGENNETNN
+1255 NTNKLDDIANSENNEANN
-1268 SLKETKYISIYNA
+1268 SLKETRYISIYNT
-1281 EKEDYQ
+1281 EKDEYQ
-1287 IYKEEELLDTSKKEA
+1287 IYQEEELLDTTKQEV

-1312 KLNEY
+1312 NLNKY
-1317 YASEGKTT
+1317 YASEGKSR
-1325 NTKVGIVWIA
+1325 NKNMGILWIT

-1349 KRD
+1349 KRN

>member
-250 TVSRVIG
+250 TVSRAIG

-525 ERTGVITN
+525 ERTGVIAN
-533 SNGKIEKVTINDI
+533 SNGKIEKITINNI

-648 HLNGGGN
+648 HLSGGGN
-655 NGRQGENLKSIKN
+655 NGTQGENLKSIKN

-719 STIEGTTSNSN
+719 SAIEGTTSNSN

-771 TGGAMSTYVKGGR
+771 TGGAISTYVKGGR

-919 TENDKYILPANYL
+919 TENDKYIVPANYL
-932 VELDLKQ
+932 AEVDLKQ

-975 ILPTDPLENITNE
+975 ILPTDPLENMLNE
-988 DESQSL
+988 DELQNV
-994 EEDIISGDNNGNVY
+994 EENITSGANNENVY
-1008 EDKVINNEECLQFK
+1008 KEKLQYTFNYK
-1022 YNDKIIKT
+1022 GKIIKT
-1030 YETYSEIIAEDGS
+1030 YETYSEIIAEDNS
-1043 KVVRKDVRLYVKDG
+1043 KTVRNDMRLYVKDG
-1057 KLYALPVSLEFGGN
+1057 NLYALPVTMDIDGN
-1071 VLKLVANNFVID
+1071 KIKLVENNFIID
-1083 SYNGKEYETVLG
+1083 SFNGKEYETVLG
-1095 EDGRL
+1095 SDGKI
-1100 YDLKEPIKYPE
+1100 YDLKEAIKYPE
-1111 NFVNEGIASVGNNLD
+1111 NFVNNGIASMGNNLT
-1126 SNDFV
+1126 SEDFG
-1131 QNSSENM
+1131 
-1138 MKEEL
+1138 KKL
-1143 FEEVNENNEH
+1143 Y
-1153 EIEVIYKD
+1153 EIEVTYKN
-1161 GDKIKFNYQTGE
+1161 GNKVRFNYQTGE
-1173 VISLT
+1173 IISLT
-1178 EEKQNKIGLFD
+1178 EKLNKTELFD

-1195 SEIGNSNSGE
+1195 LEIGKSNSGE
-1205 FQEIQREY
+1205 LQEITTKY
-1213 EESKVLQS
+1213 EESKKLQN
-1221 KLEKVPVEVALQEQ
+1221 KLEKIPVEEALQR
-1235 KLKEH
+1235 
-1240 NNNINK
+1240 
-1246 VENENKKNS
+1246 KNS
-1255 NNSEIGENNETNN
+1255 NTNKLDDIANSENNEANN
-1268 SLKETKYISIYNA
+1268 SLKETRYISIYNT
-1281 EKEDYQ
+1281 EKDEYQ
-1287 IYKEEELLDTSKKEA
+1287 IYQEEELLDTTKQEV

-1312 KLNEY
+1312 NLNKY
-1317 YASEGKTT
+1317 YASEGKSR
-1325 NTKVGIVWIA
+1325 NKNMGILWIT

-1349 KRD
+1349 KRN

>member
-250 TVSRVIG
+250 TVSRAIG

-525 ERTGVITN
+525 ERTGVIAN
-533 SNGKIEKVTINDI
+533 SNGKIEKITINNI

-648 HLNGGGN
+648 HLSGGGN
-655 NGRQGENLKSIKN
+655 NGTQGENLKSIKN

-719 STIEGTTSNSN
+719 SAIEGTTSNSN

-771 TGGAMSTYVKGGR
+771 TGGAISTYVKGGR

-919 TENDKYILPANYL
+919 TENDKYIVPANYL
-932 VELDLKQ
+932 AEVDLKQ

-968 VSNQEGI
+968 VSNQEGV

-994 EEDIISGDNNGNVY
+994 EEDIISGA
-1008 EDKVINNEECLQFK
+1008 NNEDVYKEKLQYTFNYK
-1022 YNDKIIKT
+1022 GKIIKT
-1030 YETYSEIIAEDGS
+1030 YETYSEIIAEDNS
-1043 KVVRKDVRLYVKDG
+1043 KTVRNDMRLYVKDG
-1057 KLYALPVSLEFGGN
+1057 NLYALPVTMDIDGN
-1071 VLKLVANNFVID
+1071 KIKLVENNFIID
-1083 SYNGKEYETVLG
+1083 SFNGKEYETVLG
-1095 EDGRL
+1095 SDGKI
-1100 YDLKEPIKYPE
+1100 YDLKEAIKYPE
-1111 NFVNEGIASVGNNLD
+1111 NFVNNGIASMGNNLT
-1126 SNDFV
+1126 SEDFG
-1131 QNSSENM
+1131 
-1138 MKEEL
+1138 KKL
-1143 FEEVNENNEH
+1143 Y
-1153 EIEVIYKD
+1153 EIEVTYKN
-1161 GDKIKFNYQTGE
+1161 GNKVRFNYQTGE
-1173 VISLT
+1173 IISLT
-1178 EEKQNKIGLFD
+1178 EKLNKTELFD

-1195 SEIGNSNSGE
+1195 LEIGNSNSGE
-1205 FQEIQREY
+1205 LQEITTKY
-1213 EESKVLQS
+1213 EESKKLQN
-1221 KLEKVPVEVALQEQ
+1221 KLEKIPVEEALQR
-1235 KLKEH
+1235 
-1240 NNNINK
+1240 
-1246 VENENKKNS
+1246 KNS
-1255 NNSEIGENNETNN
+1255 NTNKLDDIANSENNEANN
-1268 SLKETKYISIYNA
+1268 SLKETRYISIYNT
-1281 EKEDYQ
+1281 EKDEYQ
-1287 IYKEEELLDTSKKEA
+1287 IYQEEELLDTTKQEV

-1312 KLNEY
+1312 NLNKY
-1317 YASEGKTT
+1317 YASEGKSR
-1325 NTKVGIVWIA
+1325 NKNMGILWIT

-1349 KRD
+1349 KRN

>member
-602 LNIVGSGNYVGGV
+602 LNIVGSGNHVGGV

-648 HLNGGGN
+648 RLDGGGN

-709 GGLNYAVCKN
+709 GALNYAVCKN

-730 NIGGVM
+730 NVGGVM
-736 GQCTWDNGYD
+736 GECTWENGYD
-746 YGINNI
+746 YGINNV

-764 GYYNVAG
+764 GYYNVVG

-906 VYKYS
+906 VYKYA
-911 TVNGERVS
+911 TINGERVS

-975 ILPTDPLENITNE
+975 ILPTDPLENMLNE
-988 DESQSL
+988 DDIQNV
-994 EEDIISGDNNGNVY
+994 EENITSGA
-1008 EDKVINNEECLQFK
+1008 NNEDVYKEKLQYTFNYK
-1022 YNDKIIKT
+1022 GKIIKT
-1030 YETYSEIIAEDGS
+1030 YETYSEIIAEDNS
-1043 KVVRKDVRLYVKDG
+1043 KTVRNDMRLYVKDG
-1057 KLYALPVSLEFGGN
+1057 NLYALPVTMDIDGN
-1071 VLKLVANNFVID
+1071 KIKLVENNFIID
-1083 SYNGKEYETVLG
+1083 SFNGKEYETVLG
-1095 EDGRL
+1095 SDGKI
-1100 YDLKEPIKYPE
+1100 YDLKEAIKYPE
-1111 NFVNEGIASVGNNLD
+1111 NFVNNGIASMGNNLT
-1126 SNDFV
+1126 SEDFG
-1131 QNSSENM
+1131 
-1138 MKEEL
+1138 KKL
-1143 FEEVNENNEH
+1143 Y
-1153 EIEVIYKD
+1153 EIEVTYKN
-1161 GDKIKFNYQTGE
+1161 GNKVRFNYQTGE
-1173 VISLT
+1173 IISLT
-1178 EEKQNKIGLFD
+1178 EKLNKTELFD

-1195 SEIGNSNSGE
+1195 LEIGNSNSGE
-1205 FQEIQREY
+1205 LQEITTKY
-1213 EESKVLQS
+1213 EESKKLQN
-1221 KLEKVPVEVALQEQ
+1221 KLEKIPVEEALQR
-1235 KLKEH
+1235 
-1240 NNNINK
+1240 
-1246 VENENKKNS
+1246 KNS
-1255 NNSEIGENNETNN
+1255 NTNKLDDIANSENNEANN
-1268 SLKETKYISIYNA
+1268 SLKETRYISIYNT
-1281 EKEDYQ
+1281 EKDEYQ
-1287 IYKEEELLDTSKKEA
+1287 IYQEEELLDTTKQEV

-1312 KLNEY
+1312 NLNKY
-1317 YASEGKTT
+1317 YASEGKSR
-1325 NTKVGIVWIA
+1325 NKNMGILWIT

-1349 KRD
+1349 KRN

>member
-69 KGGTINNVHVNKAT
+69 KGGTINNVHVNKAN

-180 TGNIEADTSNIG
+180 TGNIEADTSNVG

-268 KMQRFNGKI
+268 KMQRFNGEI

-283 AILASIQEL
+283 SILASIQEL

-357 IVKLRAV
+357 IVKLRVV

-383 KIDTDITKEGKTYLN
+383 KIDADITKEGKTYLN

-506 TTLNNTNFE
+506 TTLNNINFE

-525 ERTGVITN
+525 ERTGVIAN
-533 SNGKIEKVTINDI
+533 SNGKIEKITINNI

-648 HLNGGGN
+648 HLNGGEN

-764 GYYNVAG
+764 GYYNVVG

-1138 MKEEL
+1138 MKEEF
-1143 FEEVNENNEH
+1143 FEEVNENNKH